1 MLSNNNLS
9 QEAST
14 LTKWLVSIPSVA
26 HAKGPALICQAI
38 HDGLVEFPYFK
49 KNKDK
54 LHLIEHQDSNKSSV
68 IALVK
73 AMEEVSQTIVLLCD
87 TDTASPYHYGMLKGY
102 STNCDELLTRLKE
115 LDELNDSKVKEGIA
129 NDDLLFGLGVL
140 QSKCATGSMLVALKE
155 LSDNYVRLNVNVLFI
170 CTSES
175 AIQHRGIKKC
185 IPFIQELIDRE
196 KLTLRLAINAK
207 PNFPLFRKDQD
218 LHIFT
223 GNYGKVEPSF
233 YIIGNSAASFKPYSG
248 FSASI
253 IASELIRELELN
265 AKLTQKLHNSP
276 LVPTFDSLRVK
287 EFGKEYSPDG
297 MQISFSM
304 PIVNLDLNDLLEILK
319 EAAAKAIE
327 NASDLVDQREAMYAH
342 INQEDFTPQVQD
354 AEVVSFSDLLER
366 ASHNFTGNLH
376 KALHGMVQKCRSEGL
391 SLHQASITIIERLN
405 ELAKLPRPSVVVYFT
420 DNFLPPQGLSASL
433 SQDRELF
440 MILDDLLSRFNKLSP
455 IAPTL
460 ATYYA
465 PTDAC
470 LLRPIGL
477 QKSLSTLRQECPVGV
492 EDIEGLN
499 VPTITLG
506 VKGDNLTLL
515 TEYVEKSMFEYLPS
529 LVVSIVDAI
538 GENPVGAFL
547 QAHQD
552 LQLQLEQLAEKA
564 ESISA
569 AVVNESREI
578 SEEQQGEG
586 FYSKLSQ
593 GKLEPESLEH
603 FLQQQQAANNGK
615 TAAKLSLKNVKP
627 AALQSPETF
636 AAEHN
641 KTTAP
646 DALVNTASVLHTKS
660 QAHTEEEV
668 SASIDE
674 QLAQQDLVK
683 NADKLQEQEN
693 QKVIESHIDRVL
705 DVAHHSQEV
714 EHTQDVD
721 NTQNDTD
728 ADNSDLLNAIAQSIN
743 DDAKLN
749 SEIATTEPSPILEP
763 SKVEIAGVIK
773 EEQSA
778 LGQIKSL
785 FKKDST
791 TPAPSPATATTNAE
805 TETDSN
811 SNSTLENTVQNLEST
826 TEQENETSVPEQDK
840 EQDSSTV
847 LTDTQDNAQQDQAL
861 ESDTKADTDS
871 DSSLEN
877 IAPNLE
883 STTEQ
888 EKETSVPEQ
897 DKEQDSSTV
906 LTDTQDN
913 AQQDQALESDTKAD
927 TETDSNSS
935 LENTAPNIE
944 STTEQENEAPVP
956 EQDKEQDSSTV
967 LTDTQDNAQQDQA
980 LEKSPET
987 DSTQVSE
994 KNLNADH
1001 DQDNVAKELDN
1012 IFAEKEPQETPAHS
1026 EDHLS
1031 DINGDINAK
1040 TSQSIDHIESHE
1052 GELNNSKVQYIE
1064 SFEPK
1069 IINAKKQ
1076 PSQDAHAL
1084 ELDKND
1090 TQSTSL
1096 PVSEPSKAAASS
1108 KDSTSTHE
1116 EGKSSPFAIVS
1127 SFFKSFKRN
1136 KGQEKSD
1143 HSAHTTTMK
1152 TPLGVEDEVDW
1163 LNTPELAQGKQDK
1176 SVSDQDKEL
1185 SIENIKS
1192 DITNTQDKDQLQL
1205 DLSEQDKNQEL
1216 NKDNADLKSTDK
1228 SPANYDQNIGVSSE
1242 QVADLLLTSIKNK
1255 LQTNSLA
1262 SLDDPKDYQQNDIP
1276 LNNNVY
1282 ATDIALGEV
1291 EITKDKLPLETKSS
1305 FNTVVSDSPETE
1317 RIAAE
1322 KAEQERLEAERIEAE
1337 RIAAEKAEQER
1348 LEAARLEDERI
1359 AAEKAEQ
1366 ERLEAERLEAERI
1379 AAEKAEQE
1387 RLEAERIEAER
1398 IAAEKAEQERLE
1410 AERIEA
1416 ERIAAEKAEQER
1428 LEAERIEAERI
1439 AAEKA
1444 EQERLEAERIAAEK
1458 AEQERLEAE
1467 RLEAERIAAEKA
1479 EQERLEAER
1488 IEAERIAAEKAEQER
1503 LEAERIEAERIAA
1516 EKAEQERLEA
1526 ERIAAEKAEQE
1537 RLEAEKAEQKL
1548 LEAERIAAEKKAKE
1562 ERLEAERIKAE
1573 RIAAEKAEQERLE
1586 TERLES
1592 ERIAA
1597 EKAEQE
1603 RLEAERIEA
1612 ERIAAEKAE
1621 QERLEAE
1628 RLESERIA
1636 AEKAEQERLE
1646 AERIEAERIA
1656 AEKAEQERLEAE
1668 RLESERIA
1676 AEKAEQERLEAERIA
1691 AEKKAKEERLE
1702 AEPKS
1707 TAKKSKQKNVSDS
1720 SKADNKANSKAAK
1733 NKDQSSGAESKK
1745 LSRLEELTIRL
1756 AAMRAGEDE
1765 ATLKDKLNKQQEQF
1779 EQEKSAKS
1787 SASVS
1792 LPSNMDLTK
1801 AIDSNVTMLS
1811 KKAFFISEDPHNT
1824 RNPDEVFAEAEA
1836 EAAAKRA
1843 EAQKRLKTLSEAL
1856 AKEKEQEQELAAQK
1870 QPAIEQQQEQLDKQL
1885 KDADTAN
1892 KVDSSAKDNKTEGQI
1907 NKPDLAALNKL
1918 IENAK
1923 AEAKLAQAETKADTG
1938 TGTAATAEVKVDAEV
1953 VAKTDTG
1960 TADTAVV
1967 KAETEVATDTAATT
1981 EVKIDAEVA
1990 AKDDIGTAATAQVN
2004 SDAEVAAQDNP
2015 EDEYPSVGISS
2026 ENANDVKSDVEA
2038 KAEAVI
2044 QAEVDASD
2052 ENIFAEPVLAPGL
2065 DEPEFEFN
2073 LATDEPLAPQINSYE
2088 NNLASSVLE
2097 VQAED
2102 VPSIKTKSDI
2112 DYDTVTEV
2120 EVTEVISPAP
2130 VKANINIQ
2138 EAKIVSH
2145 SNNDRSFEVEP
2156 LDEATVK
2163 EIASLRKVGTEEAI
2177 AELLYANEDFSEEAD
2192 LKASTNTLEARRAA
2206 LRRAMYGDDSS
2217 GKETKPKANTKRG
2230 SYVNLDDYK
2239 QPVYVPNQVNHSPED
2254 EANLTPTRVVGS
2266 ATTFPSEPPKEDS
2279 IKQNSYPHNKMEP
2292 VASSS
2297 AGVRILRTPNSD
2309 LRKALRDKRAAP
2321 TFSTAIVGKREPVET
2336 EAQEAP
2342 VHSIG
2347 IVGKLESHEKE
2358 QQEAPKFSTAIVGK
2372 LESHEKEQ
2380 PQAPTHSIGIV
2391 GKLESHEKEQQ
2402 EAPKFSTAIVGKL
2415 ESQEKEPEQAPE
2427 HSIGIVGK
2435 LESHEKE
2442 QQEAPKFST
2451 AIVGK
2456 LESQEKEPEQAP
2468 EHSIGIVGKLESHEK
2483 EQQEA
2488 PKFSTA
2494 IVGKLESQEKEPEQA
2509 PEHSIGIVGKL
2520 ESHEKEQQEAPKF
2533 STAIVGKLESHEKEP
2548 EQAPAHSIGIVG
2560 KLESHE
2566 KEQQEAPKFST
2577 AIVGK
2582 REPVDT
2588 EVKEAPKFSTAI
2600 EGSRKSSPQPE
2611 QHSETNS
2618 ENEEFDHNAPKTVV
2632 VRSKS

>member
-102 STNCDELLTRLKE
+102 STNCDELLSRLKE

-615 TAAKLSLKNVKP
+615 TDAKLSLKNVKP

-714 EHTQDVD
+714 EHTQDVG

-728 ADNSDLLNAIAQSIN
+728 ANNSDLLNAIAQSIN

-791 TPAPSPATATTNAE
+791 TTAPSQATATTNAE
-805 TETDSN
+805 TETDSD
-811 SNSTLENTVQNLEST
+811 SSLENTALNLESTTEQENEAPVPEQDKEHDSSTVLTDTQDNAQQSQALESDTKAETKTDSDSSLENTAQNLEST

-847 LTDTQDNAQQDQAL
+847 LTDTQDNAQQSQAL
-861 ESDTKADTDS
+861 ESDTKAQTETDS
-871 DSSLEN
+871 DSSF
-877 IAPNLE
+877 
-883 STTEQ
+883 
-888 EKETSVPEQ
+888 
-897 DKEQDSSTV
+897 
-906 LTDTQDN
+906 
-913 AQQDQALESDTKAD
+913 
-927 TETDSNSS
+927 
-935 LENTAPNIE
+935 ENTAPALE

-956 EQDKEQDSSTV
+956 EQDKEQDNSTV

-987 DSTQVSE
+987 DSTQISE
-994 KNLNADH
+994 NNLNADH
-1001 DQDNVAKELDN
+1001 AQDNVAKELDN
-1012 IFAEKEPQETPAHS
+1012 IFAEKAELEAPAHS

-1076 PSQDAHAL
+1076 PSQDAHEL

-1090 TQSTSL
+1090 KQSTSL

-1136 KGQEKSD
+1136 KAQEKSD
-1143 HSAHTTTMK
+1143 HSAHTTAMK

-1216 NKDNADLKSTDK
+1216 NKNIADLKSIDK
-1228 SPANYDQNIGVSSE
+1228 SPANDDQNIGVSSE

-1305 FNTVVSDSPETE
+1305 FNTVVSDSPE
-1317 RIAAE
+1317 
-1322 KAEQERLEAERIEAE
+1322 AE

-1348 LEAARLEDERI
+1348 LEAA
-1359 AAEKAEQ
+1359 
-1366 ERLEAERLEAERI
+1366 
-1379 AAEKAEQE
+1379 
-1387 RLEAERIEAER
+1387 RIEAER

-1410 AERIEA
+1410 AERI
-1416 ERIAAEKAEQER
+1416 
-1428 LEAERIEAERI
+1428 
-1439 AAEKA
+1439 
-1444 EQERLEAERIAAEK
+1444 EAERIAAEK

-1537 RLEAEKAEQKL
+1537 RLEAE
-1548 LEAERIAAEKKAKE
+1548 
-1562 ERLEAERIKAE
+1562 

-1586 TERLES
+1586 AERLEA

-1628 RLESERIA
+1628 RIAAEKAEQERLEAERLESERIA

-1646 AERIEAERIA
+1646 T
-1656 AEKAEQERLEAE
+1656 E

-1787 SASVS
+1787 NASVS

-1856 AKEKEQEQELAAQK
+1856 AKEKEQELAAQK

-1892 KVDSSAKDNKTEGQI
+1892 KVDSSAKDNKTDGQI

-1938 TGTAATAEVKVDAEV
+1938 TAATAEVKADTEVTAKVDTDTAAPADVKAETEVAAKVDTDTAATAEVK
-1953 VAKTDTG
+1953 
-1960 TADTAVV
+1960 
-1967 KAETEVATDTAATT
+1967 AETEVAAKVATDTAATT
-1981 EVKIDAEVA
+1981 EVKVDAEVA

-2004 SDAEVAAQDNP
+2004 ADAEVATEVAAKDSL
-2015 EDEYPSVGISS
+2015 EGEYPSVGISS

-2088 NNLASSVLE
+2088 NNLAPSVLE

-2217 GKETKPKANTKRG
+2217 GQETKPKANTKRG

-2239 QPVYVPNQVNHSPED
+2239 QPVYVPNQVNHSHED

-2456 LESQEKEPEQAP
+2456 LES
-2468 EHSIGIVGKLESHEK
+2468 
-2483 EQQEA
+2483 
-2488 PKFSTA
+2488 
-2494 IVGKLESQEKEPEQA
+2494 
-2509 PEHSIGIVGKL
+2509 
-2520 ESHEKEQQEAPKF
+2520 
-2533 STAIVGKLESHEKEP
+2533 HEKEP

-2618 ENEEFDHNAPKTVV
+2618 ENEEFDPNAPKTVV

>member
-54 LHLIEHQDSNKSSV
+54 LHLIEHQNSNKSSV

-102 STNCDELLTRLKE
+102 STNCDELLSRLKE

-297 MQISFSM
+297 MQICFSM

-603 FLQQQQAANNGK
+603 FLQQQQAINNGK
-615 TAAKLSLKNVKP
+615 TNAKLSLKNVKP

-683 NADKLQEQEN
+683 NADKLQEQDN

-743 DDAKLN
+743 DNAKLN

-778 LGQIKSL
+778 LGQIKNL

-791 TPAPSPATATTNAE
+791 TQAPSPATTTTNAE
-805 TETDSN
+805 TKTETKAETETNSDS
-811 SNSTLENTVQNLEST
+811 SIENTAPDLEST
-826 TEQENETSVPEQDK
+826 TEHENEAPVPKQDK
-840 EQDSSTV
+840 EQDRSTV

-861 ESDTKADTDS
+861 ESDTKAETDS
-871 DSSLEN
+871 NSSLKN
-877 IAPNLE
+877 TAPNLK

-888 EKETSVPEQ
+888 ENEATVPEQ
-897 DKEQDSSTV
+897 DKEQDR
-906 LTDTQDN
+906 
-913 AQQDQALESDTKAD
+913 
-927 TETDSNSS
+927 
-935 LENTAPNIE
+935 
-944 STTEQENEAPVP
+944 
-956 EQDKEQDSSTV
+956 STV

-980 LEKSPET
+980 LEKSHET
-987 DSTQVSE
+987 DSTKVSE
-994 KNLNADH
+994 NNLNADH
-1001 DQDNVAKELDN
+1001 AQDNVAKELDN
-1012 IFAEKEPQETPAHS
+1012 IFAEKEPQEAPAHS

-1052 GELNNSKVQYIE
+1052 GDLNNSKVQYIE

-1076 PSQDAHAL
+1076 PSQDAHEL
-1084 ELDKND
+1084 ELE
-1090 TQSTSL
+1090 QSTSL
-1096 PVSEPSKAAASS
+1096 PVSEPSKADSSS
-1108 KDSTSTHE
+1108 KNSASTHE

-1143 HSAHTTTMK
+1143 HSAHTAAMK
-1152 TPLGVEDEVDW
+1152 PPLGVEDEVDW

-1176 SVSDQDKEL
+1176 SVPEQDKEL

-1192 DITNTQDKDQLQL
+1192 DINNTQDKDQLQL
-1205 DLSEQDKNQEL
+1205 DLSEQDKNQDI
-1216 NKDNADLKSTDK
+1216 NKDNADLKSADK
-1228 SPANYDQNIGVSSE
+1228 SPASDDQNIGVSSE

-1305 FNTVVSDSPETE
+1305 FNTAVSDSLEAE
-1317 RIAAE
+1317 RIAAEKDEQERLEAERLEAERIAAEKAEQERLEAERLEAERIAAEKAEQERLEAERIEAE

-1348 LEAARLEDERI
+1348 LEAERLEAERIAAEKAEQERLEAERIEAERI

-1444 EQERLEAERIAAEK
+1444 EQERLEAERI
-1458 AEQERLEAE
+1458 
-1467 RLEAERIAAEKA
+1467 
-1479 EQERLEAER
+1479 
-1488 IEAERIAAEKAEQER
+1488 
-1503 LEAERIEAERIAA
+1503 
-1516 EKAEQERLEA
+1516 
-1526 ERIAAEKAEQE
+1526 
-1537 RLEAEKAEQKL
+1537 
-1548 LEAERIAAEKKAKE
+1548 
-1562 ERLEAERIKAE
+1562 
-1573 RIAAEKAEQERLE
+1573 
-1586 TERLES
+1586 
-1592 ERIAA
+1592 
-1597 EKAEQE
+1597 
-1603 RLEAERIEA
+1603 
-1612 ERIAAEKAE
+1612 
-1621 QERLEAE
+1621 
-1628 RLESERIA
+1628 
-1636 AEKAEQERLE
+1636 
-1646 AERIEAERIA
+1646 
-1656 AEKAEQERLEAE
+1656 
-1668 RLESERIA
+1668 
-1676 AEKAEQERLEAERIA
+1676 EAERIA

-1707 TAKKSKQKNVSDS
+1707 TAKKGKQKNASDKASDS

-1792 LPSNMDLTK
+1792 LPSNLDLTK

-1856 AKEKEQEQELAAQK
+1856 AKEKEQELAAQK
-1870 QPAIEQQQEQLDKQL
+1870 QPAIEQQQEQLDKQI

-1892 KVDSSAKDNKTEGQI
+1892 KVDSSAKDNKTESQI

-1923 AEAKLAQAETKADTG
+1923 AEAKLAQAETKVNTEVAAKVDTD
-1938 TGTAATAEVKVDAEV
+1938 TATTAEVKSDTEV
-1953 VAKTDTG
+1953 SDKVDTG
-1960 TADTAVV
+1960 TANTAEV
-1967 KAETEVATDTAATT
+1967 KADT
-1981 EVKIDAEVA
+1981 EVA
-1990 AKDDIGTAATAQVN
+1990 AKDDIGTAATAQFN
-2004 SDAEVAAQDNP
+2004 TDAEVATEVAAKDSHKG
-2015 EDEYPSVGISS
+2015 EYPSVGISS
-2026 ENANDVKSDVEA
+2026 ESADDVKADVEA
-2038 KAEAVI
+2038 KAEAII

-2065 DEPEFEFN
+2065 DEPEFELN

-2088 NNLASSVLE
+2088 NNFAPSVLE

-2102 VPSIKTKSDI
+2102 VPSIKTKSAI
-2112 DYDTVTEV
+2112 DYDTVTDV

-2145 SNNDRSFEVEP
+2145 GNNDRSFEVEP

-2192 LKASTNTLEARRAA
+2192 LKASENSSQNSLEARRAA

-2217 GKETKPKANTKRG
+2217 GQDTKPKANTQKG

-2239 QPVYVPNQVNHSPED
+2239 RPVYVPNQVNHSPED

-2266 ATTFPSEPPKEDS
+2266 ATTFPSEPPKADS

-2415 ESQEKEPEQAPE
+2415 ES
-2427 HSIGIVGK
+2427 
-2435 LESHEKE
+2435 
-2442 QQEAPKFST
+2442 
-2451 AIVGK
+2451 
-2456 LESQEKEPEQAP
+2456 
-2468 EHSIGIVGKLESHEK
+2468 
-2483 EQQEA
+2483 
-2488 PKFSTA
+2488 
-2494 IVGKLESQEKEPEQA
+2494 
-2509 PEHSIGIVGKL
+2509 
-2520 ESHEKEQQEAPKF
+2520 
-2533 STAIVGKLESHEKEP
+2533 HEKEP

-2582 REPVDT
+2582 REPADT

-2618 ENEEFDHNAPKTVV
+2618 ENEEFDPNAPKTVV

>member
-683 NADKLQEQEN
+683 NADKLQEQDN

-791 TPAPSPATATTNAE
+791 TPAPSQATATTNAE
-805 TETDSN
+805 TKAETETDSN
-811 SNSTLENTVQNLEST
+811 SSLENTAPNLEST

-861 ESDTKADTDS
+861 ESDTQAHTETDS

-877 IAPNLE
+877 TAPDLESTTEQENETSVPEQDSSTVLTDTQDNAQQSQALESDTKAETDSNSYLKNTALNLE

-888 EKETSVPEQ
+888 ENEASVPEQ

-913 AQQDQALESDTKAD
+913 AQQDQALESDTKAE
-927 TETDSNSS
+927 TETETEADSASS
-935 LENTAPNIE
+935 LENTAPNLE

-956 EQDKEQDSSTV
+956 EQDKEQDNSTV

-987 DSTQVSE
+987 DSIQVSE
-994 KNLNADH
+994 NNLNADH

-1012 IFAEKEPQETPAHS
+1012 IFAEHEQQEAPAHS

-1076 PSQDAHAL
+1076 PSQDAHEL

-1090 TQSTSL
+1090 KQSTSL

-1143 HSAHTTTMK
+1143 HSAHTTAMK

-1228 SPANYDQNIGVSSE
+1228 APTNDDQNIGVSSE

-1322 KAEQERLEAERIEAE
+1322 KAEQEH
-1337 RIAAEKAEQER
+1337 
-1348 LEAARLEDERI
+1348 
-1359 AAEKAEQ
+1359 
-1366 ERLEAERLEAERI
+1366 LEAERL
-1379 AAEKAEQE
+1379 
-1387 RLEAERIEAER
+1387 
-1398 IAAEKAEQERLE
+1398 
-1410 AERIEA
+1410 
-1416 ERIAAEKAEQER
+1416 
-1428 LEAERIEAERI
+1428 EAERI

-1503 LEAERIEAERIAA
+1503 LEAERIEAE
-1516 EKAEQERLEA
+1516 KAEQARLEAERIEA

-1537 RLEAEKAEQKL
+1537 RLEAERI
-1548 LEAERIAAEKKAKE
+1548 EAERIAAEKAEQERLEAEHIEAERIAAEKAEQERLEAERLEAERIASEKAE
-1562 ERLEAERIKAE
+1562 QERLEAERIKAERIAAEKAEQERLEAERLEAERIASEKAEQERLEAERIKAERIAAEKAEQERLEAERIEAERIAAEKAEQERLEAERLEAE

-1628 RLESERIA
+1628 H
-1636 AEKAEQERLE
+1636 
-1646 AERIEAERIA
+1646 
-1656 AEKAEQERLEAE
+1656 
-1668 RLESERIA
+1668 
-1676 AEKAEQERLEAERIA
+1676 IA
-1691 AEKKAKEERLE
+1691 AEKKAKEECLD

-1787 SASVS
+1787 NASVS

-1938 TGTAATAEVKVDAEV
+1938 TAAPSEVK
-1953 VAKTDTG
+1953 
-1960 TADTAVV
+1960 ADT
-1967 KAETEVATDTAATT
+1967 EVTAKVDTDTAAPAY
-1981 EVKIDAEVA
+1981 VKADSEVA

-2004 SDAEVAAQDNP
+2004 ADAEVAAKVATDTAATTEVKVDAEVAAKDNL
-2015 EDEYPSVGISS
+2015 EGEYPCVGISS

-2044 QAEVDASD
+2044 QAEVYASD

-2088 NNLASSVLE
+2088 NNLAPSVLE

-2217 GKETKPKANTKRG
+2217 GQETKPKANTKRG

-2239 QPVYVPNQVNHSPED
+2239 QPVYVPNQVNHSHED

-2442 QQEAPKFST
+2442 QK
-2451 AIVGK
+2451 
-2456 LESQEKEPEQAP
+2456 
-2468 EHSIGIVGKLESHEK
+2468 
-2483 EQQEA
+2483 EA

-2618 ENEEFDHNAPKTVV
+2618 ENEEFDPNAPKTVV

>member
-102 STNCDELLTRLKE
+102 STNCDELLSRLKE

-705 DVAHHSQEV
+705 DVAHHSKEV
-714 EHTQDVD
+714 EHTQDVG

-728 ADNSDLLNAIAQSIN
+728 ANNSDLLNAIAQSIN

-778 LGQIKSL
+778 LGQIKSI

-805 TETDSN
+805 TETETETETD
-811 SNSTLENTVQNLEST
+811 SNSTLENTAPNLEST
-826 TEQENETSVPEQDK
+826 TEQENEASVPEQDK

-861 ESDTKADTDS
+861 ESDTKAQTESETDS
-871 DSSLEN
+871 NSSLEN
-877 IAPNLE
+877 TATDLE

-888 EKETSVPEQ
+888 ENEAPVPEQ

-913 AQQDQALESDTKAD
+913 AQQDQALESYTKAE
-927 TETDSNSS
+927 TETDSDSS
-935 LENTAPNIE
+935 LENTAPALE
-944 STTEQENEAPVP
+944 STTEQENEASVP
-956 EQDKEQDSSTV
+956 EQDKEQDSSNTV
-967 LTDTQDNAQQDQA
+967 LTDPQDNAQQDQA

-1052 GELNNSKVQYIE
+1052 GDLNNSKVQYIE

-1076 PSQDAHAL
+1076 PSQDAHEL

-1090 TQSTSL
+1090 KQSTSL

-1143 HSAHTTTMK
+1143 HRAHTTAMK

-1185 SIENIKS
+1185 SIDNIKS

-1216 NKDNADLKSTDK
+1216 NKDIADLKSTDK
-1228 SPANYDQNIGVSSE
+1228 SPANDDQNIGVSSE

-1322 KAEQERLEAERIEAE
+1322 KAEQEHLEAERLEAERIAAKKAEQERLEAARLEAERIAAEKAEQERLEAERIEADRIAAEKAEQERLEAERIEAE

-1348 LEAARLEDERI
+1348 LEAERIEAERI

-1366 ERLEAERLEAERI
+1366 ERLEAERLEAERIAAEKAEQKRLEAERIEAERI

-1444 EQERLEAERIAAEK
+1444 EHERL
-1458 AEQERLEAE
+1458 
-1467 RLEAERIAAEKA
+1467 
-1479 EQERLEAER
+1479 
-1488 IEAERIAAEKAEQER
+1488 
-1503 LEAERIEAERIAA
+1503 
-1516 EKAEQERLEA
+1516 
-1526 ERIAAEKAEQE
+1526 
-1537 RLEAEKAEQKL
+1537 
-1548 LEAERIAAEKKAKE
+1548 
-1562 ERLEAERIKAE
+1562 
-1573 RIAAEKAEQERLE
+1573 
-1586 TERLES
+1586 
-1592 ERIAA
+1592 
-1597 EKAEQE
+1597 
-1603 RLEAERIEA
+1603 EA

-1646 AERIEAERIA
+1646 T
-1656 AEKAEQERLEAE
+1656 E

-1787 SASVS
+1787 NASVS

-1870 QPAIEQQQEQLDKQL
+1870 QPAIEQQQEQLDKQI

-1938 TGTAATAEVKVDAEV
+1938 TAAPSEVKADTEVTAKVDTDTAAPADVKAETEVAAKVDTDTAATAEVK
-1953 VAKTDTG
+1953 
-1960 TADTAVV
+1960 
-1967 KAETEVATDTAATT
+1967 AETEVAAKVATDTAATT
-1981 EVKIDAEVA
+1981 EVKVDAEVA

-2004 SDAEVAAQDNP
+2004 ADAEVATEVAAKDSL
-2015 EDEYPSVGISS
+2015 EGEYPSVGISS

-2088 NNLASSVLE
+2088 NNLAPSVLE

-2217 GKETKPKANTKRG
+2217 GQETKPKANTKRG

-2239 QPVYVPNQVNHSPED
+2239 QPVYVPNQVNHSHED

-2456 LESQEKEPEQAP
+2456 LES
-2468 EHSIGIVGKLESHEK
+2468 
-2483 EQQEA
+2483 
-2488 PKFSTA
+2488 
-2494 IVGKLESQEKEPEQA
+2494 
-2509 PEHSIGIVGKL
+2509 
-2520 ESHEKEQQEAPKF
+2520 
-2533 STAIVGKLESHEKEP
+2533 HEKEP

>member
-102 STNCDELLTRLKE
+102 STNCDELLSRLKE

-615 TAAKLSLKNVKP
+615 TDAKLSLKNVKP

-683 NADKLQEQEN
+683 NADKLQEQDN

-714 EHTQDVD
+714 EHAQDVD

-749 SEIATTEPSPILEP
+749 SEIATTDPSPILEP

-791 TPAPSPATATTNAE
+791 NPAPSPSPATATTNAE

-811 SNSTLENTVQNLEST
+811 STLENTAPNLEST
-826 TEQENETSVPEQDK
+826 TEQENEASVPEQDKEQDSSTTVLTDTQDNAQQSQALESDTKAQTETDSNSSLENTATDLESTTELENEASVPEQDK

-847 LTDTQDNAQQDQAL
+847 LTDTQDNAQQSQAL
-861 ESDTKADTDS
+861 ESDTKAQT
-871 DSSLEN
+871 
-877 IAPNLE
+877 E
-883 STTEQ
+883 S
-888 EKETSVPEQ
+888 
-897 DKEQDSSTV
+897 
-906 LTDTQDN
+906 
-913 AQQDQALESDTKAD
+913 
-927 TETDSNSS
+927 ETDSNSS
-935 LENTAPNIE
+935 FENTAPALE

-994 KNLNADH
+994 NNLNADH
-1001 DQDNVAKELDN
+1001 AQDNVAKELDN
-1012 IFAEKEPQETPAHS
+1012 IFAEKAELEAPAHS

-1076 PSQDAHAL
+1076 PSQDAHEL

-1090 TQSTSL
+1090 KQSTSL
-1096 PVSEPSKAAASS
+1096 PVSEPSKANSSS

-1116 EGKSSPFAIVS
+1116 EAKSSPFAIVS

-1136 KGQEKSD
+1136 KAQEKSD
-1143 HSAHTTTMK
+1143 HSAHTTAMK

-1216 NKDNADLKSTDK
+1216 NKDIADLKSTDK
-1228 SPANYDQNIGVSSE
+1228 SPANDDQNIGVSSE

-1305 FNTVVSDSPETE
+1305 FNTVVSDSPEAE

-1348 LEAARLEDERI
+1348 LEAERIEAERI

-1366 ERLEAERLEAERI
+1366 ERLEAERIEAERIAAEKAEQERLEAERLEAERIAAEKAEQERLEAERIAAEKAEQERLEAERIEAERIAAEKAEQERLEAERI

-1458 AEQERLEAE
+1458 AEQERLE
-1467 RLEAERIAAEKA
+1467 
-1479 EQERLEAER
+1479 
-1488 IEAERIAAEKAEQER
+1488 
-1503 LEAERIEAERIAA
+1503 
-1516 EKAEQERLEA
+1516 
-1526 ERIAAEKAEQE
+1526 
-1537 RLEAEKAEQKL
+1537 
-1548 LEAERIAAEKKAKE
+1548 
-1562 ERLEAERIKAE
+1562 
-1573 RIAAEKAEQERLE
+1573 
-1586 TERLES
+1586 T
-1592 ERIAA
+1592 
-1597 EKAEQE
+1597 
-1603 RLEAERIEA
+1603 
-1612 ERIAAEKAE
+1612 
-1621 QERLEAE
+1621 
-1628 RLESERIA
+1628 
-1636 AEKAEQERLE
+1636 
-1646 AERIEAERIA
+1646 
-1656 AEKAEQERLEAE
+1656 E

-1787 SASVS
+1787 NASVS

-1870 QPAIEQQQEQLDKQL
+1870 QPAIEQQQEQLDKQI

-1938 TGTAATAEVKVDAEV
+1938 TAAPSEVKADTEVTAKVDTDTAAP
-1953 VAKTDTG
+1953 
-1960 TADTAVV
+1960 ADV
-1967 KAETEVATDTAATT
+1967 KAETEVAAKVDTDTEAPAD
-1981 EVKIDAEVA
+1981 VKADTEVA

-2004 SDAEVAAQDNP
+2004 ADAEVATEVAAKDSL
-2015 EDEYPSVGISS
+2015 EGEYPSVGISS
-2026 ENANDVKSDVEA
+2026 ESADDVKADVEA

-2088 NNLASSVLE
+2088 NNLAPSVLE

-2192 LKASTNTLEARRAA
+2192 LKASTNNLEARRAA

-2442 QQEAPKFST
+2442 QK
-2451 AIVGK
+2451 
-2456 LESQEKEPEQAP
+2456 
-2468 EHSIGIVGKLESHEK
+2468 
-2483 EQQEA
+2483 EA

-2618 ENEEFDHNAPKTVV
+2618 ENEEFDPNAPKTVV

>member
-102 STNCDELLTRLKE
+102 STNCDELLSRLKE

-683 NADKLQEQEN
+683 NADKLQEQDN

-791 TPAPSPATATTNAE
+791 TPAPSQATATTNAE
-805 TETDSN
+805 TKAETETDSN
-811 SNSTLENTVQNLEST
+811 SSLENTAPNLEST
-826 TEQENETSVPEQDK
+826 TEQENEASVPEQVKEHDSSTVLTDTQDNAQQDQALESDTKAQTETDSNSSLENTATDLESTTEQENAALVPEQDK

-861 ESDTKADTDS
+861 ESDTKAQTETDS
-871 DSSLEN
+871 NSSLEN
-877 IAPNLE
+877 TATDLE

-888 EKETSVPEQ
+888 ENAALVPEQ
-897 DKEQDSSTV
+897 DKEQDSFTV

-913 AQQDQALESDTKAD
+913 AQQDQALESDTKAL

-935 LENTAPNIE
+935 LENTAPALE

-967 LTDTQDNAQQDQA
+967 LTDTQGNAQQDQA

-1012 IFAEKEPQETPAHS
+1012 IFAEKEPQEIPAHS

-1076 PSQDAHAL
+1076 PSQDAHEL

-1090 TQSTSL
+1090 KQSTSL

-1136 KGQEKSD
+1136 KAQEKSD
-1143 HSAHTTTMK
+1143 HRAHTTAMK

-1216 NKDNADLKSTDK
+1216 NKDIADLKSTDK
-1228 SPANYDQNIGVSSE
+1228 SPANDDQNIGVSSE

-1305 FNTVVSDSPETE
+1305 FNTVVSDSPE
-1317 RIAAE
+1317 
-1322 KAEQERLEAERIEAE
+1322 AE

-1348 LEAARLEDERI
+1348 LEA
-1359 AAEKAEQ
+1359 
-1366 ERLEAERLEAERI
+1366 
-1379 AAEKAEQE
+1379 
-1387 RLEAERIEAER
+1387 
-1398 IAAEKAEQERLE
+1398 
-1410 AERIEA
+1410 
-1416 ERIAAEKAEQER
+1416 
-1428 LEAERIEAERI
+1428 
-1439 AAEKA
+1439 
-1444 EQERLEAERIAAEK
+1444 ERLEAERIAAEK

-1537 RLEAEKAEQKL
+1537 RLEAE
-1548 LEAERIAAEKKAKE
+1548 RIE
-1562 ERLEAERIKAE
+1562 AE
-1573 RIAAEKAEQERLE
+1573 RIAAEKAEQERL
-1586 TERLES
+1586 
-1592 ERIAA
+1592 
-1597 EKAEQE
+1597 
-1603 RLEAERIEA
+1603 EA

-1646 AERIEAERIA
+1646 TERLEAERIAAEKAEQERLKAERIEAERIAAEKAEQERLEAERIEAERIAAEKAEQERLEAERIA

-1787 SASVS
+1787 NASVS

-1856 AKEKEQEQELAAQK
+1856 AKEKEQELAAQK
-1870 QPAIEQQQEQLDKQL
+1870 QPAIEQQQEQLDKQI

-1892 KVDSSAKDNKTEGQI
+1892 KVDSSANDNKTEGQI

-1938 TGTAATAEVKVDAEV
+1938 TAAPSEVKADTEVTAKVDTDTAATADVKAETEVAAKVDTDTAATAEVKADTEVTAKVD
-1953 VAKTDTG
+1953 TDTD
-1960 TADTAVV
+1960 APAQV
-1967 KAETEVATDTAATT
+1967 KV
-1981 EVKIDAEVA
+1981 DAEVA
-1990 AKDDIGTAATAQVN
+1990 AKDYIGTAATAQVN
-2004 SDAEVAAQDNP
+2004 ADAEVATEVAAKDSL
-2015 EDEYPSVGISS
+2015 EGEYPCVGISS

-2044 QAEVDASD
+2044 QAEVYASD

-2088 NNLASSVLE
+2088 NNLAPSVLE

-2145 SNNDRSFEVEP
+2145 SNHDRSFEVEP

-2177 AELLYANEDFSEEAD
+2177 EELLYANEDFSEEAD

-2217 GKETKPKANTKRG
+2217 GQETKPKANTKRG

-2494 IVGKLESQEKEPEQA
+2494 IVGKLES
-2509 PEHSIGIVGKL
+2509 
-2520 ESHEKEQQEAPKF
+2520 
-2533 STAIVGKLESHEKEP
+2533 HEKEP

-2600 EGSRKSSPQPE
+2600 EGSRTNSPQPE
-2611 QHSETNS
+2611 QHSETNI

>member
-102 STNCDELLTRLKE
+102 STNCDELLSRLKE

-615 TAAKLSLKNVKP
+615 TDAKLSLKNVKP

-714 EHTQDVD
+714 EHTQDVG

-811 SNSTLENTVQNLEST
+811 STLENTAPNLEST
-826 TEQENETSVPEQDK
+826 TEQENEASVPEQDK
-840 EQDSSTV
+840 EQDSSNV

-861 ESDTKADTDS
+861 ESDTKAQTETDS

-877 IAPNLE
+877 
-883 STTEQ
+883 
-888 EKETSVPEQ
+888 
-897 DKEQDSSTV
+897 
-906 LTDTQDN
+906 
-913 AQQDQALESDTKAD
+913 
-927 TETDSNSS
+927 
-935 LENTAPNIE
+935 TAPALE
-944 STTEQENEAPVP
+944 STTEQENEAAVP

-1052 GELNNSKVQYIE
+1052 GDLNNSKVQYIE

-1076 PSQDAHAL
+1076 PSQDAHEL

-1090 TQSTSL
+1090 KQSTSL

-1143 HSAHTTTMK
+1143 HSAHTTAMK

-1216 NKDNADLKSTDK
+1216 NKNIADLNSIDK
-1228 SPANYDQNIGVSSE
+1228 SPANDVQNIGVSSE

-1305 FNTVVSDSPETE
+1305 FNTVVSDSPEAERIAAEKAEQERLEAARIEAE

-1348 LEAARLEDERI
+1348 LEAERLEAERIAAEKAEQERLEAERIEAERI

-1410 AERIEA
+1410 AERI
-1416 ERIAAEKAEQER
+1416 AAEKAEQER
-1428 LEAERIEAERI
+1428 LET
-1439 AAEKA
+1439 
-1444 EQERLEAERIAAEK
+1444 
-1458 AEQERLEAE
+1458 E

-1537 RLEAEKAEQKL
+1537 RLE
-1548 LEAERIAAEKKAKE
+1548 
-1562 ERLEAERIKAE
+1562 
-1573 RIAAEKAEQERLE
+1573 
-1586 TERLES
+1586 TERL
-1592 ERIAA
+1592 
-1597 EKAEQE
+1597 
-1603 RLEAERIEA
+1603 
-1612 ERIAAEKAE
+1612 
-1621 QERLEAE
+1621 
-1628 RLESERIA
+1628 
-1636 AEKAEQERLE
+1636 
-1646 AERIEAERIA
+1646 EAERIA

-1691 AEKKAKEERLE
+1691 AENKAKEERLE

-1787 SASVS
+1787 NASVS

-1856 AKEKEQEQELAAQK
+1856 AKEKEQELAAQK

-1923 AEAKLAQAETKADTG
+1923 AEAKLAQAETKADTD
-1938 TGTAATAEVKVDAEV
+1938 TAAPSEVKADTEVTAKVD
-1953 VAKTDTG
+1953 TDT
-1960 TADTAVV
+1960 AAPAYV
-1967 KAETEVATDTAATT
+1967 KAETEVAAKVDTDTAATAQVKVDTGTATTADVKAETEVAAKVAKDTAATT
-1981 EVKIDAEVA
+1981 EVKVDAEVA

-2004 SDAEVAAQDNP
+2004 ADAEVATEVAAKDSL
-2015 EDEYPSVGISS
+2015 EGEYPSVGISS
-2026 ENANDVKSDVEA
+2026 ENADDVKADVES

-2044 QAEVDASD
+2044 QAEVYASD

-2088 NNLASSVLE
+2088 NNLAPSVLE

-2138 EAKIVSH
+2138 EAKIVYH

-2442 QQEAPKFST
+2442 K
-2451 AIVGK
+2451 K
-2456 LESQEKEPEQAP
+2456 
-2468 EHSIGIVGKLESHEK
+2468 
-2483 EQQEA
+2483 EA

-2588 EVKEAPKFSTAI
+2588 EVKEAPKLSTAI
-2600 EGSRKSSPQPE
+2600 EGSRKSSPHPE

-2618 ENEEFDHNAPKTVV
+2618 ENEEFDPNAPKTVV

>member
-102 STNCDELLTRLKE
+102 STNCDELLSRLKE

-683 NADKLQEQEN
+683 NADKLQEQDN

-791 TPAPSPATATTNAE
+791 TPAPSPATTTTNAE

-811 SNSTLENTVQNLEST
+811 STLENTAPNLEST
-826 TEQENETSVPEQDK
+826 TEQENEAPVPEQDK

-847 LTDTQDNAQQDQAL
+847 LTDTQDNAQQSQAL
-861 ESDTKADTDS
+861 ESDTKAQNETDS

-877 IAPNLE
+877 TAPNLE

-888 EKETSVPEQ
+888 ENEAPVPEQ

-913 AQQDQALESDTKAD
+913 AQQSQALESDTKAE

-935 LENTAPNIE
+935 FENTAPALEN
-944 STTEQENEAPVP
+944 TTEQENEAPVP

-980 LEKSPET
+980 LESDTKAETETDSNSSFENTAPNLENTTEQENEAPVPEQDKEQDSSTVLTDTQDNAQQDQTLESDTKAQTETDSNSSFENTAPALESTTEQENEAPVPEQDKEQDSSTVLTDTQDNAQQSQALEKSPET

-994 KNLNADH
+994 NNLNADH

-1012 IFAEKEPQETPAHS
+1012 IFAEKEPQEIPAHS

-1076 PSQDAHAL
+1076 PSQDAHEL

-1090 TQSTSL
+1090 KQSTSL

-1143 HSAHTTTMK
+1143 HSAHTTAMK

-1216 NKDNADLKSTDK
+1216 NKDIADLKSTDK
-1228 SPANYDQNIGVSSE
+1228 SPANDDQNIGVSSE

-1305 FNTVVSDSPETE
+1305 FNTVVSDSPEAE

-1322 KAEQERLEAERIEAE
+1322 KAEQERLEAER
-1337 RIAAEKAEQER
+1337 
-1348 LEAARLEDERI
+1348 LETERI

-1379 AAEKAEQE
+1379 AAEKAEQERLEAERLEAERIAAEKAEQERLEAERIEAERIATEKAEQE

-1428 LEAERIEAERI
+1428 LEAER
-1439 AAEKA
+1439 
-1444 EQERLEAERIAAEK
+1444 
-1458 AEQERLEAE
+1458 
-1467 RLEAERIAAEKA
+1467 LEAERIAAEKA

-1488 IEAERIAAEKAEQER
+1488 IEAERIAT
-1503 LEAERIEAERIAA
+1503 

-1526 ERIAAEKAEQE
+1526 ERIATEKAEQE
-1537 RLEAEKAEQKL
+1537 RLEA
-1548 LEAERIAAEKKAKE
+1548 
-1562 ERLEAERIKAE
+1562 
-1573 RIAAEKAEQERLE
+1573 
-1586 TERLES
+1586 
-1592 ERIAA
+1592 
-1597 EKAEQE
+1597 
-1603 RLEAERIEA
+1603 
-1612 ERIAAEKAE
+1612 
-1621 QERLEAE
+1621 
-1628 RLESERIA
+1628 
-1636 AEKAEQERLE
+1636 
-1646 AERIEAERIA
+1646 
-1656 AEKAEQERLEAE
+1656 
-1668 RLESERIA
+1668 ERIA

-1787 SASVS
+1787 NASVS

-1856 AKEKEQEQELAAQK
+1856 AKEKEQELAAQK
-1870 QPAIEQQQEQLDKQL
+1870 QPAIEQQQEQLDKQI

-1938 TGTAATAEVKVDAEV
+1938 TAAPSEVKADTEVTAKVDTDTAATAQVKVD
-1953 VAKTDTG
+1953 TDTAA
-1960 TADTAVV
+1960 TEEV
-1967 KAETEVATDTAATT
+1967 KAETEVAAKVAKDTAATT
-1981 EVKIDAEVA
+1981 EVKVDAEVA

-2004 SDAEVAAQDNP
+2004 ADAEVATEVAAKDSL
-2015 EDEYPSVGISS
+2015 EGEYPCVGISS

-2088 NNLASSVLE
+2088 NNLAPSVLE

-2192 LKASTNTLEARRAA
+2192 LKASTNTLESRRAA

-2494 IVGKLESQEKEPEQA
+2494 IVGKLES
-2509 PEHSIGIVGKL
+2509 
-2520 ESHEKEQQEAPKF
+2520 
-2533 STAIVGKLESHEKEP
+2533 HEKEP

-2600 EGSRKSSPQPE
+2600 ESSRKSSPQPE

-2618 ENEEFDHNAPKTVV
+2618 ENEEFDPTAPKTVV

>member
-102 STNCDELLTRLKE
+102 STNCDELLSRLKE

-705 DVAHHSQEV
+705 DVAHHSKEV
-714 EHTQDVD
+714 EHTQDVG

-728 ADNSDLLNAIAQSIN
+728 ANNSDLLNAIAQSIN

-778 LGQIKSL
+778 LGQIKSI

-805 TETDSN
+805 TETETETETD
-811 SNSTLENTVQNLEST
+811 SNSTLENTAPNLEST
-826 TEQENETSVPEQDK
+826 TEQENEASVPEQDK
-840 EQDSSTV
+840 EQDSSNTV
-847 LTDTQDNAQQDQAL
+847 LTD
-861 ESDTKADTDS
+861 
-871 DSSLEN
+871 
-877 IAPNLE
+877 P
-883 STTEQ
+883 
-888 EKETSVPEQ
+888 
-897 DKEQDSSTV
+897 
-906 LTDTQDN
+906 
-913 AQQDQALESDTKAD
+913 
-927 TETDSNSS
+927 
-935 LENTAPNIE
+935 
-944 STTEQENEAPVP
+944 
-956 EQDKEQDSSTV
+956 
-967 LTDTQDNAQQDQA
+967 QDNAQQDQA

-1052 GELNNSKVQYIE
+1052 GDLNNSKVQYIE

-1076 PSQDAHAL
+1076 PSQDAHEL

-1090 TQSTSL
+1090 KQSTSL

-1143 HSAHTTTMK
+1143 HRAHTTAMK

-1185 SIENIKS
+1185 SIDNIKS

-1216 NKDNADLKSTDK
+1216 NKDIADLKSTDK
-1228 SPANYDQNIGVSSE
+1228 SPANDDQNIGVSSE

-1322 KAEQERLEAERIEAE
+1322 KAEQEHLEAERLEAERIAAKKAEQERLEAARLEAERIAAEKAEQERLEAERIEADRIAAEKAEQERLEAERIEAERIVAEKAEQERLEAERIEAE

-1348 LEAARLEDERI
+1348 LEAERIEAERI

-1366 ERLEAERLEAERI
+1366 ERLEAERLEAERIAAEKAEQKRLEAERIEAERI

-1444 EQERLEAERIAAEK
+1444 EHERL
-1458 AEQERLEAE
+1458 
-1467 RLEAERIAAEKA
+1467 
-1479 EQERLEAER
+1479 
-1488 IEAERIAAEKAEQER
+1488 
-1503 LEAERIEAERIAA
+1503 
-1516 EKAEQERLEA
+1516 
-1526 ERIAAEKAEQE
+1526 
-1537 RLEAEKAEQKL
+1537 
-1548 LEAERIAAEKKAKE
+1548 
-1562 ERLEAERIKAE
+1562 
-1573 RIAAEKAEQERLE
+1573 
-1586 TERLES
+1586 
-1592 ERIAA
+1592 
-1597 EKAEQE
+1597 
-1603 RLEAERIEA
+1603 
-1612 ERIAAEKAE
+1612 
-1621 QERLEAE
+1621 
-1628 RLESERIA
+1628 
-1636 AEKAEQERLE
+1636 
-1646 AERIEAERIA
+1646 EAERIA

-1787 SASVS
+1787 NASVS

-1870 QPAIEQQQEQLDKQL
+1870 QPAIEQQQEQLDKQI

-1938 TGTAATAEVKVDAEV
+1938 TAAPSEVKADTEVTAKVDTDTAAPADVKAETEVAAKVDTDTAATAEVK
-1953 VAKTDTG
+1953 
-1960 TADTAVV
+1960 
-1967 KAETEVATDTAATT
+1967 AETEVAAKVATDTAATT
-1981 EVKIDAEVA
+1981 EVKVDAEVA

-2004 SDAEVAAQDNP
+2004 ADAEVATEVAAKDSL
-2015 EDEYPSVGISS
+2015 EGEYPSVGISS

-2088 NNLASSVLE
+2088 NNLAPSVLE

-2217 GKETKPKANTKRG
+2217 GQETKPKANTKRG

-2239 QPVYVPNQVNHSPED
+2239 QPVYVPNQVNHSHED

-2456 LESQEKEPEQAP
+2456 LES
-2468 EHSIGIVGKLESHEK
+2468 
-2483 EQQEA
+2483 
-2488 PKFSTA
+2488 
-2494 IVGKLESQEKEPEQA
+2494 
-2509 PEHSIGIVGKL
+2509 
-2520 ESHEKEQQEAPKF
+2520 
-2533 STAIVGKLESHEKEP
+2533 HEKEP

>member
-603 FLQQQQAANNGK
+603 FLQQQQAINNGK
-615 TAAKLSLKNVKP
+615 TDAKLSLKNVKP

-683 NADKLQEQEN
+683 NADKLQEQDN

-705 DVAHHSQEV
+705 DVVHHSQEV
-714 EHTQDVD
+714 EHAQDVD

-791 TPAPSPATATTNAE
+791 TPTPSPATATTKAE
-805 TETDSN
+805 
-811 SNSTLENTVQNLEST
+811 
-826 TEQENETSVPEQDK
+826 
-840 EQDSSTV
+840 
-847 LTDTQDNAQQDQAL
+847 
-861 ESDTKADTDS
+861 
-871 DSSLEN
+871 
-877 IAPNLE
+877 
-883 STTEQ
+883 
-888 EKETSVPEQ
+888 
-897 DKEQDSSTV
+897 
-906 LTDTQDN
+906 
-913 AQQDQALESDTKAD
+913 

-935 LENTAPNIE
+935 LENTAPNLE
-944 STTEQENEAPVP
+944 STTEQENEALVP

-994 KNLNADH
+994 NNLNADH
-1001 DQDNVAKELDN
+1001 AQDNVAKELDN
-1012 IFAEKEPQETPAHS
+1012 IFAEKEPQEAPAHS

-1031 DINGDINAK
+1031 DINGNINAK
-1040 TSQSIDHIESHE
+1040 TSQSINHIESHE

-1076 PSQDAHAL
+1076 STQDAHEL

-1090 TQSTSL
+1090 KQSTSL

-1136 KGQEKSD
+1136 KAQEKSD
-1143 HSAHTTTMK
+1143 HSSHTTAMK

-1216 NKDNADLKSTDK
+1216 NKDNAALKSTDK
-1228 SPANYDQNIGVSSE
+1228 APANDDQNIGVSSE

-1305 FNTVVSDSPETE
+1305 FNTVVSDSLEDE

-1337 RIAAEKAEQER
+1337 RIAAEQ
-1348 LEAARLEDERI
+1348 
-1359 AAEKAEQ
+1359 
-1366 ERLEAERLEAERI
+1366 
-1379 AAEKAEQE
+1379 AEQE
-1387 RLEAERIEAER
+1387 RLEAERI
-1398 IAAEKAEQERLE
+1398 
-1410 AERIEA
+1410 
-1416 ERIAAEKAEQER
+1416 
-1428 LEAERIEAERI
+1428 
-1439 AAEKA
+1439 
-1444 EQERLEAERIAAEK
+1444 EAERIAAEK

-1537 RLEAEKAEQKL
+1537 RLEAERI
-1548 LEAERIAAEKKAKE
+1548 EA
-1562 ERLEAERIKAE
+1562 
-1573 RIAAEKAEQERLE
+1573 
-1586 TERLES
+1586 

-1628 RLESERIA
+1628 R
-1636 AEKAEQERLE
+1636 
-1646 AERIEAERIA
+1646 IEAERIA

-1668 RLESERIA
+1668 RIA
-1676 AEKAEQERLEAERIA
+1676 DEKAEQERLEAERIA
-1691 AEKKAKEERLE
+1691 AEKKA
-1702 AEPKS
+1702 EPKN

-1779 EQEKSAKS
+1779 EQEKSTKS

-1792 LPSNMDLTK
+1792 LPSNLDLTK

-1856 AKEKEQEQELAAQK
+1856 AKEKEQELAAQK
-1870 QPAIEQQQEQLDKQL
+1870 QPAIEQQQEQLDKQI

-1907 NKPDLAALNKL
+1907 NKPDLDALNKL

-1923 AEAKLAQAETKADTG
+1923 AEAKLAQAEVKADAEVAAKVDTD
-1938 TGTAATAEVKVDAEV
+1938 TAATADVKGETEVSDKV
-1953 VAKTDTG
+1953 DTG
-1960 TADTAVV
+1960 TADTAEV
-1967 KAETEVATDTAATT
+1967 KA
-1981 EVKIDAEVA
+1981 DAEVA
-1990 AKDDIGTAATAQVN
+1990 AKVDTNAAAIAEVKA
-2004 SDAEVAAQDNP
+2004 DAEVAAKADT
-2015 EDEYPSVGISS
+2015 EVAAKDSHEGEYPSVGISS
-2026 ENANDVKSDVEA
+2026 ENADDVKTDVEA
-2038 KAEAVI
+2038 KDEAVI

-2052 ENIFAEPVLAPGL
+2052 ENIFADPVLAPEL
-2065 DEPEFEFN
+2065 DEPEFELN

-2088 NNLASSVLE
+2088 NNLAPSVLE

-2102 VPSIKTKSDI
+2102 VPSIKTKSAI
-2112 DYDTVTEV
+2112 DYDTVTDV

-2145 SNNDRSFEVEP
+2145 SNNDRSFDVEP
-2156 LDEATVK
+2156 LDEATVQ

-2192 LKASTNTLEARRAA
+2192 LKASANSSQNSLEARRAA

-2217 GKETKPKANTKRG
+2217 GQETKPKANTKRG

-2266 ATTFPSEPPKEDS
+2266 ATTFPSEPPKADS

-2372 LESHEKEQ
+2372 LESHEKEP
-2380 PQAPTHSIGIV
+2380 PQAPT
-2391 GKLESHEKEQQ
+2391 
-2402 EAPKFSTAIVGKL
+2402 
-2415 ESQEKEPEQAPE
+2415 
-2427 HSIGIVGK
+2427 
-2435 LESHEKE
+2435 
-2442 QQEAPKFST
+2442 
-2451 AIVGK
+2451 
-2456 LESQEKEPEQAP
+2456 
-2468 EHSIGIVGKLESHEK
+2468 
-2483 EQQEA
+2483 
-2488 PKFSTA
+2488 
-2494 IVGKLESQEKEPEQA
+2494 
-2509 PEHSIGIVGKL
+2509 
-2520 ESHEKEQQEAPKF
+2520 
-2533 STAIVGKLESHEKEP
+2533 
-2548 EQAPAHSIGIVG
+2548 HSIGIVG

-2588 EVKEAPKFSTAI
+2588 EVKEAPNFSTAI

-2618 ENEEFDHNAPKTVV
+2618 ENEEFDPNAPKTVV

>member
-54 LHLIEHQDSNKSSV
+54 LHLIEHQNSNKSSV

-102 STNCDELLTRLKE
+102 STNCDELLSRLKE

-297 MQISFSM
+297 MQICFSM

-603 FLQQQQAANNGK
+603 FLQQQQAINNGK
-615 TAAKLSLKNVKP
+615 TNAKLSLKNVKP

-683 NADKLQEQEN
+683 NADKLQEQDN

-743 DDAKLN
+743 DNAKLN

-778 LGQIKSL
+778 LGQIKNL

-791 TPAPSPATATTNAE
+791 TQAPSPATTTTNAE
-805 TETDSN
+805 TKTETKAETETNSDS
-811 SNSTLENTVQNLEST
+811 SIENTAPDLEST
-826 TEQENETSVPEQDK
+826 TEHENEAPVPKQDK
-840 EQDSSTV
+840 EQDRSTV

-861 ESDTKADTDS
+861 ESDTKAETDS
-871 DSSLEN
+871 NSSLKN
-877 IAPNLE
+877 TAPNLK

-888 EKETSVPEQ
+888 ENEATVPEQ
-897 DKEQDSSTV
+897 DKEQDR
-906 LTDTQDN
+906 
-913 AQQDQALESDTKAD
+913 
-927 TETDSNSS
+927 
-935 LENTAPNIE
+935 
-944 STTEQENEAPVP
+944 
-956 EQDKEQDSSTV
+956 STV

-980 LEKSPET
+980 LEKSHET
-987 DSTQVSE
+987 DSTKVSE
-994 KNLNADH
+994 NNLNADH
-1001 DQDNVAKELDN
+1001 AQDNVAKELDN
-1012 IFAEKEPQETPAHS
+1012 IFAEKEPQEAPAHS

-1052 GELNNSKVQYIE
+1052 GDLNNSKVQYIE

-1076 PSQDAHAL
+1076 PSQDAHEL
-1084 ELDKND
+1084 ELE
-1090 TQSTSL
+1090 QSTSL
-1096 PVSEPSKAAASS
+1096 PVSEPSKADSSS
-1108 KDSTSTHE
+1108 KNSASTHE

-1143 HSAHTTTMK
+1143 HSAHTAAMK
-1152 TPLGVEDEVDW
+1152 PPLGVEDEVDW

-1176 SVSDQDKEL
+1176 SVPEQDKEL

-1192 DITNTQDKDQLQL
+1192 DINNTQDKDQLQL
-1205 DLSEQDKNQEL
+1205 DLSEQDKNQDI
-1216 NKDNADLKSTDK
+1216 NKDNADLKSADK
-1228 SPANYDQNIGVSSE
+1228 SPASDDQNIGVSSE

-1305 FNTVVSDSPETE
+1305 FNTAVSDSLEAERIAAEKDEQERLEAERLEAERIAAEKAEQERLEAERLEAERIAAEKAEQERLEAERIEAEKAEQERLEAERIEAERIAAEKAEQERLEAERLEAE

-1348 LEAARLEDERI
+1348 LEAERLEAERI

-1444 EQERLEAERIAAEK
+1444 EQERLEAERI
-1458 AEQERLEAE
+1458 
-1467 RLEAERIAAEKA
+1467 EAERIAAEKA

-1526 ERIAAEKAEQE
+1526 ERI
-1537 RLEAEKAEQKL
+1537 EA
-1548 LEAERIAAEKKAKE
+1548 
-1562 ERLEAERIKAE
+1562 
-1573 RIAAEKAEQERLE
+1573 
-1586 TERLES
+1586 

-1612 ERIAAEKAE
+1612 ERIAAEK
-1621 QERLEAE
+1621 
-1628 RLESERIA
+1628 
-1636 AEKAEQERLE
+1636 
-1646 AERIEAERIA
+1646 
-1656 AEKAEQERLEAE
+1656 
-1668 RLESERIA
+1668 
-1676 AEKAEQERLEAERIA
+1676 
-1691 AEKKAKEERLE
+1691 KAKEERLE

-1707 TAKKSKQKNVSDS
+1707 TAKKGKQKNASDKASDS

-1792 LPSNMDLTK
+1792 LPSNLDLTK

-1856 AKEKEQEQELAAQK
+1856 AKEKEQELAAQK
-1870 QPAIEQQQEQLDKQL
+1870 QPAIEQQQEQLDKQI

-1892 KVDSSAKDNKTEGQI
+1892 KVDSSAKDNKTESQI

-1923 AEAKLAQAETKADTG
+1923 AEAKLAQAETKVNTEVAAKVDTD
-1938 TGTAATAEVKVDAEV
+1938 TATTAEVKSDTEV
-1953 VAKTDTG
+1953 SDKVDTG
-1960 TADTAVV
+1960 TANTAEV
-1967 KAETEVATDTAATT
+1967 KADT
-1981 EVKIDAEVA
+1981 EVA
-1990 AKDDIGTAATAQVN
+1990 AKDDIGTAATAQFN
-2004 SDAEVAAQDNP
+2004 TDAEVATEVAAKDSHKG
-2015 EDEYPSVGISS
+2015 EYPSVGISS
-2026 ENANDVKSDVEA
+2026 ESADDVKADVEA
-2038 KAEAVI
+2038 KAEAII

-2065 DEPEFEFN
+2065 DEPEFELN

-2088 NNLASSVLE
+2088 NNFAPSVLE

-2102 VPSIKTKSDI
+2102 VPSIKTKSAI
-2112 DYDTVTEV
+2112 DYDTVTDV

-2145 SNNDRSFEVEP
+2145 GNNDRSFEVEP

-2192 LKASTNTLEARRAA
+2192 LKASENSSQNSLEARRAA

-2217 GKETKPKANTKRG
+2217 GQDTKPKANTQKG

-2239 QPVYVPNQVNHSPED
+2239 RPVYVPNQVNHSPED

-2266 ATTFPSEPPKEDS
+2266 ATTFPSEPPKADS

-2415 ESQEKEPEQAPE
+2415 ES
-2427 HSIGIVGK
+2427 H
-2435 LESHEKE
+2435 
-2442 QQEAPKFST
+2442 
-2451 AIVGK
+2451 
-2456 LESQEKEPEQAP
+2456 
-2468 EHSIGIVGKLESHEK
+2468 
-2483 EQQEA
+2483 
-2488 PKFSTA
+2488 
-2494 IVGKLESQEKEPEQA
+2494 EKEPEQA

-2582 REPVDT
+2582 REPADT

-2618 ENEEFDHNAPKTVV
+2618 ENEEFDPNAPKTVV

>member
-102 STNCDELLTRLKE
+102 STNCDELLSRLKE

-615 TAAKLSLKNVKP
+615 TDAKLSLKNVKP

-714 EHTQDVD
+714 EHAQDVD
-721 NTQNDTD
+721 NTQHDTD

-805 TETDSN
+805 SKAETETDSN
-811 SNSTLENTVQNLEST
+811 SSLENTAPNLEST
-826 TEQENETSVPEQDK
+826 TEQENEAPVPEQDK
-840 EQDSSTV
+840 EQDNSTV

-888 EKETSVPEQ
+888 ENAALVPEQ
-897 DKEQDSSTV
+897 DKEQDNSTV

-913 AQQDQALESDTKAD
+913 AQQDQALESDTKAQ
-927 TETDSNSS
+927 TETDSDSS
-935 LENTAPNIE
+935 LENTAPDLE
-944 STTEQENEAPVP
+944 STTEQENETSVP

-967 LTDTQDNAQQDQA
+967 LTAPQDNAQQDQA

-1001 DQDNVAKELDN
+1001 AQDNVAKELDN
-1012 IFAEKEPQETPAHS
+1012 IFAEQEPQEIPAHS

-1076 PSQDAHAL
+1076 PSQDAHEL

-1090 TQSTSL
+1090 KQSTSL

-1108 KDSTSTHE
+1108 KDSTSTNE

-1143 HSAHTTTMK
+1143 HSAHTTAMK

-1163 LNTPELAQGKQDK
+1163 LNTPELAQSKQDK

-1205 DLSEQDKNQEL
+1205 DLSEHDKNQEL
-1216 NKDNADLKSTDK
+1216 NKDIADLKSTDK
-1228 SPANYDQNIGVSSE
+1228 APANDDQNIGVSSE

-1305 FNTVVSDSPETE
+1305 FNTVVSDSPE
-1317 RIAAE
+1317 
-1322 KAEQERLEAERIEAE
+1322 AE

-1348 LEAARLEDERI
+1348 LEAARIEAERI

-1387 RLEAERIEAER
+1387 HLEAERLEAERI
-1398 IAAEKAEQERLE
+1398 AAKKAEQERLE
-1410 AERIEA
+1410 AA
-1416 ERIAAEKAEQER
+1416 
-1428 LEAERIEAERI
+1428 
-1439 AAEKA
+1439 
-1444 EQERLEAERIAAEK
+1444 RLEAERIAAEK

-1503 LEAERIEAERIAA
+1503 LEAERIAA

-1526 ERIAAEKAEQE
+1526 ER
-1537 RLEAEKAEQKL
+1537 LES
-1548 LEAERIAAEKKAKE
+1548 
-1562 ERLEAERIKAE
+1562 E

-1586 TERLES
+1586 TERLEA

-1628 RLESERIA
+1628 RIAAEKAEQERLEAERIEAERIA

-1646 AERIEAERIA
+1646 AERIAAEKAEQERLEAERIA

-1787 SASVS
+1787 NASVS

-1870 QPAIEQQQEQLDKQL
+1870 QPAIEQQQEQLDKQI

-1938 TGTAATAEVKVDAEV
+1938 TAAPSEVKADTEVTAKVDTDTAAPADVKAETEVAAKVDTDTAATAEVK
-1953 VAKTDTG
+1953 
-1960 TADTAVV
+1960 
-1967 KAETEVATDTAATT
+1967 AETEVAAKVATDTAATT
-1981 EVKIDAEVA
+1981 EVKVDAEVA

-2004 SDAEVAAQDNP
+2004 ADAEVATEVAAKDSL
-2015 EDEYPSVGISS
+2015 EGEYPSVGISS

-2088 NNLASSVLE
+2088 NNLAPSVLE

-2145 SNNDRSFEVEP
+2145 INNDRSFEVEP

-2217 GKETKPKANTKRG
+2217 GQETKPKANTKRG

-2239 QPVYVPNQVNHSPED
+2239 QPVYVPNQVNHSHED

-2456 LESQEKEPEQAP
+2456 LES
-2468 EHSIGIVGKLESHEK
+2468 H
-2483 EQQEA
+2483 
-2488 PKFSTA
+2488 
-2494 IVGKLESQEKEPEQA
+2494 EKEPEQA

-2600 EGSRKSSPQPE
+2600 EGSRKNSPQPE

-2618 ENEEFDHNAPKTVV
+2618 ENEEFDPNAPKTVV

>member
-102 STNCDELLTRLKE
+102 STNCDELLSRLKE

-615 TAAKLSLKNVKP
+615 TDAKLSLKNVKP

-714 EHTQDVD
+714 EHTQDVG

-728 ADNSDLLNAIAQSIN
+728 ANNSDLLNAIAQSIN

-791 TPAPSPATATTNAE
+791 TPAPSQATATTNAE

-811 SNSTLENTVQNLEST
+811 STLENTAPNLEST
-826 TEQENETSVPEQDK
+826 TEQENEASVPEQDK

-861 ESDTKADTDS
+861 ESDTKAQTESETDS
-871 DSSLEN
+871 NSSLEN
-877 IAPNLE
+877 TATDLE

-888 EKETSVPEQ
+888 ENEASVPEQ
-897 DKEQDSSTV
+897 DKEQDSSNTV
-906 LTDTQDN
+906 LTD
-913 AQQDQALESDTKAD
+913 
-927 TETDSNSS
+927 
-935 LENTAPNIE
+935 P
-944 STTEQENEAPVP
+944 
-956 EQDKEQDSSTV
+956 
-967 LTDTQDNAQQDQA
+967 QDNAQQDQA

-1001 DQDNVAKELDN
+1001 DQDNIAKELDN

-1052 GELNNSKVQYIE
+1052 GDLNNSKVQYIE

-1076 PSQDAHAL
+1076 PSQDAHEL

-1090 TQSTSL
+1090 KQSTSL
-1096 PVSEPSKAAASS
+1096 PVSEPSKAVSYS

-1143 HSAHTTTMK
+1143 HSAHTTAMK

-1216 NKDNADLKSTDK
+1216 NKNIADLKSIDK
-1228 SPANYDQNIGVSSE
+1228 SPANDDQNIGVSSE

-1305 FNTVVSDSPETE
+1305 FNTVVSDSPE
-1317 RIAAE
+1317 
-1322 KAEQERLEAERIEAE
+1322 AE

-1348 LEAARLEDERI
+1348 LEAARI
-1359 AAEKAEQ
+1359 
-1366 ERLEAERLEAERI
+1366 EAERI

-1428 LEAERIEAERI
+1428 LEA
-1439 AAEKA
+1439 
-1444 EQERLEAERIAAEK
+1444 ERLEAERIAAEK

-1503 LEAERIEAERIAA
+1503 LEAERIAAEKAEQERLEAERIAA

-1537 RLEAEKAEQKL
+1537 RLE
-1548 LEAERIAAEKKAKE
+1548 
-1562 ERLEAERIKAE
+1562 
-1573 RIAAEKAEQERLE
+1573 
-1586 TERLES
+1586 T
-1592 ERIAA
+1592 
-1597 EKAEQE
+1597 
-1603 RLEAERIEA
+1603 ERIEA

-1621 QERLEAE
+1621 QERLEA
-1628 RLESERIA
+1628 A
-1636 AEKAEQERLE
+1636 
-1646 AERIEAERIA
+1646 RIEAERIA
-1656 AEKAEQERLEAE
+1656 AEKAEQERLETE

-1787 SASVS
+1787 NASVS

-1870 QPAIEQQQEQLDKQL
+1870 QPAIEQQQEQLDKQI

-1923 AEAKLAQAETKADTG
+1923 AEAKLAKAETKAETG
-1938 TGTAATAEVKVDAEV
+1938 TAAPSEVKPDSEVAAKVDTGTAATAD
-1953 VAKTDTG
+1953 
-1960 TADTAVV
+1960 V
-1967 KAETEVATDTAATT
+1967 KAETEVAAKVDTDTAATT
-1981 EVKIDAEVA
+1981 EVKVDAEVA

-2004 SDAEVAAQDNP
+2004 ADAEVATEVAAKDSL
-2015 EDEYPSVGISS
+2015 EGEYPSVGISS

-2052 ENIFAEPVLAPGL
+2052 ENIFAEPLLAPGL

-2088 NNLASSVLE
+2088 NNLAPSVLE

-2217 GKETKPKANTKRG
+2217 GQETKPKANTKRG

-2239 QPVYVPNQVNHSPED
+2239 QPVYVPNQVNHSHED

-2456 LESQEKEPEQAP
+2456 LES
-2468 EHSIGIVGKLESHEK
+2468 
-2483 EQQEA
+2483 
-2488 PKFSTA
+2488 
-2494 IVGKLESQEKEPEQA
+2494 
-2509 PEHSIGIVGKL
+2509 
-2520 ESHEKEQQEAPKF
+2520 
-2533 STAIVGKLESHEKEP
+2533 HEKEP

-2618 ENEEFDHNAPKTVV
+2618 ENEEFDPNAPKTVV

>member
-102 STNCDELLTRLKE
+102 STNCDELLSRLKE

-615 TAAKLSLKNVKP
+615 TDAKLSLKNVKP

-683 NADKLQEQEN
+683 NADKLQEQDN

-705 DVAHHSQEV
+705 NVAHHSQEV

-791 TPAPSPATATTNAE
+791 TPAPSQATATTNAE
-805 TETDSN
+805 TETYSN
-811 SNSTLENTVQNLEST
+811 SSLENTAPNLEST
-826 TEQENETSVPEQDK
+826 TEQENEASVPEQDKEQDSSTVLTDTQDNAQQDQALDSDTKAQTETDSDSSLENTAPDLESTTEQENEASVPEQDK

-861 ESDTKADTDS
+861 ESDTKAETETDS
-871 DSSLEN
+871 NSSFEN
-877 IAPNLE
+877 TAPALE

-888 EKETSVPEQ
+888 ENEASVPEQ
-897 DKEQDSSTV
+897 DKEQDSS
-906 LTDTQDN
+906 N
-913 AQQDQALESDTKAD
+913 
-927 TETDSNSS
+927 
-935 LENTAPNIE
+935 
-944 STTEQENEAPVP
+944 
-956 EQDKEQDSSTV
+956 TV

-1012 IFAEKEPQETPAHS
+1012 IFAEKAELEAPAHS

-1076 PSQDAHAL
+1076 PSQDAHEL

-1090 TQSTSL
+1090 KQSTSL

-1116 EGKSSPFAIVS
+1116 EAKSSPFAIVS

-1143 HSAHTTTMK
+1143 HSAHTTAMK

-1216 NKDNADLKSTDK
+1216 NKDIADLKSTDK
-1228 SPANYDQNIGVSSE
+1228 SPANDDQNIGVSSE

-1305 FNTVVSDSPETE
+1305 FNTVVSDSPEAERIAAEKAEQERLEAERIATEKAEQERLEAERLEAE

-1348 LEAARLEDERI
+1348 LEAERLEAERI

-1366 ERLEAERLEAERI
+1366 ERLEAERIAAEKAEQKRLEAERIAAEKAEQERLEAERIEAERIAAEKAEQERLEAERIEAEKAEQERLEAERIEAERIEADRIAAEKAEQERLEAERIEAERI

-1444 EQERLEAERIAAEK
+1444 EQERLEAA
-1458 AEQERLEAE
+1458 
-1467 RLEAERIAAEKA
+1467 
-1479 EQERLEAER
+1479 R

-1503 LEAERIEAERIAA
+1503 LE
-1516 EKAEQERLEA
+1516 
-1526 ERIAAEKAEQE
+1526 
-1537 RLEAEKAEQKL
+1537 
-1548 LEAERIAAEKKAKE
+1548 
-1562 ERLEAERIKAE
+1562 
-1573 RIAAEKAEQERLE
+1573 
-1586 TERLES
+1586 T
-1592 ERIAA
+1592 
-1597 EKAEQE
+1597 
-1603 RLEAERIEA
+1603 
-1612 ERIAAEKAE
+1612 
-1621 QERLEAE
+1621 
-1628 RLESERIA
+1628 
-1636 AEKAEQERLE
+1636 
-1646 AERIEAERIA
+1646 
-1656 AEKAEQERLEAE
+1656 E

-1787 SASVS
+1787 NASVS

-1892 KVDSSAKDNKTEGQI
+1892 KVDSSAKDNETEGQI
-1907 NKPDLAALNKL
+1907 TKPDLAALNKL

-1938 TGTAATAEVKVDAEV
+1938 TAAPSEVKADTEVTAKVDTDTAATAQVKVDTGTAATAEVK
-1953 VAKTDTG
+1953 
-1960 TADTAVV
+1960 
-1967 KAETEVATDTAATT
+1967 AETEVAAKVDTDTAATT
-1981 EVKIDAEVA
+1981 EVKVDAEVA

-2004 SDAEVAAQDNP
+2004 ADAEVATEVAAKDSL
-2015 EDEYPSVGISS
+2015 EGEYPSVGISS

-2088 NNLASSVLE
+2088 NNLAPSVLE

-2435 LESHEKE
+2435 LEFHEKE

-2468 EHSIGIVGKLESHEK
+2468 
-2483 EQQEA
+2483 A
-2488 PKFSTA
+2488 
-2494 IVGKLESQEKEPEQA
+2494 
-2509 PEHSIGIVGKL
+2509 HSIGIVGKL

-2618 ENEEFDHNAPKTVV
+2618 ENEEFDPTAPKTVV

>member
-102 STNCDELLTRLKE
+102 STNCDELLSRLKE

-668 SASIDE
+668 STSIDE

-785 FKKDST
+785 FKKDAT

-805 TETDSN
+805 TETETETDSN
-811 SNSTLENTVQNLEST
+811 FTLENTAPNLEST
-826 TEQENETSVPEQDK
+826 TEQENEASVPEQDK

-861 ESDTKADTDS
+861 ESDTKAQTESETDS
-871 DSSLEN
+871 NSSLEN
-877 IAPNLE
+877 TAQNLE

-888 EKETSVPEQ
+888 ENEASVPEQ

-913 AQQDQALESDTKAD
+913 AQQDQALESDTKAE
-927 TETDSNSS
+927 TETDSDSS
-935 LENTAPNIE
+935 LENTAPALE
-944 STTEQENEAPVP
+944 STTEQENEASVP
-956 EQDKEQDSSTV
+956 EQDKEQDSSNTV
-967 LTDTQDNAQQDQA
+967 LTDPQDNAQQDQA

-994 KNLNADH
+994 NNLNADH
-1001 DQDNVAKELDN
+1001 AQDNVAKELDN
-1012 IFAEKEPQETPAHS
+1012 IFAEKAELEALAHS

-1076 PSQDAHAL
+1076 PSQDAHEL

-1090 TQSTSL
+1090 KQSTSL

-1108 KDSTSTHE
+1108 KDSTSTNE

-1143 HSAHTTTMK
+1143 HSAHTTAMK

-1216 NKDNADLKSTDK
+1216 NKDIADLKSTDK
-1228 SPANYDQNIGVSSE
+1228 SPANDDQNIGVSSE

-1305 FNTVVSDSPETE
+1305 FNTVVSDSPE
-1317 RIAAE
+1317 
-1322 KAEQERLEAERIEAE
+1322 
-1337 RIAAEKAEQER
+1337 
-1348 LEAARLEDERI
+1348 
-1359 AAEKAEQ
+1359 
-1366 ERLEAERLEAERI
+1366 AERI

-1428 LEAERIEAERI
+1428 LEAERLEAERI

-1444 EQERLEAERIAAEK
+1444 EQERLEAERLEAERIAAEK

-1503 LEAERIEAERIAA
+1503 LEAER
-1516 EKAEQERLEA
+1516 LES
-1526 ERIAAEKAEQE
+1526 
-1537 RLEAEKAEQKL
+1537 
-1548 LEAERIAAEKKAKE
+1548 
-1562 ERLEAERIKAE
+1562 E

-1586 TERLES
+1586 TERLEA

-1646 AERIEAERIA
+1646 TERLESERIAAENAEQERLEAERIA
-1656 AEKAEQERLEAE
+1656 AEKKAKEERLEAE

-1676 AEKAEQERLEAERIA
+1676 AEKKAKEERLEAEHLESERIA

-1787 SASVS
+1787 NASVS

-1856 AKEKEQEQELAAQK
+1856 AKEKEQELAAQK

-1938 TGTAATAEVKVDAEV
+1938 TATPSEVKADTEVTAKVDTDTAATAD
-1953 VAKTDTG
+1953 
-1960 TADTAVV
+1960 V
-1967 KAETEVATDTAATT
+1967 KAETEVAAKVDTGTAATADVKAET
-1981 EVKIDAEVA
+1981 EVAAKVDTDTEAPADVKADTEVA

-2004 SDAEVAAQDNP
+2004 ADAEVATEVAAKDSL
-2015 EDEYPSVGISS
+2015 EGEYPCVGISS

-2044 QAEVDASD
+2044 QAEVYASD
-2052 ENIFAEPVLAPGL
+2052 ENIFAEPLLAPGL
-2065 DEPEFEFN
+2065 DEPEFELN

-2088 NNLASSVLE
+2088 NNLAPSVLE

-2145 SNNDRSFEVEP
+2145 INNDRSFEVEP

-2217 GKETKPKANTKRG
+2217 GQETKPKANTKRG

-2239 QPVYVPNQVNHSPED
+2239 QPVYVPNQVNHSHED

-2391 GKLESHEKEQQ
+2391 GKLESHKKEQQ

-2442 QQEAPKFST
+2442 QQET
-2451 AIVGK
+2451 
-2456 LESQEKEPEQAP
+2456 
-2468 EHSIGIVGKLESHEK
+2468 
-2483 EQQEA
+2483 

-2618 ENEEFDHNAPKTVV
+2618 ENEEFDPNAPKTVV

>member
-102 STNCDELLTRLKE
+102 STNCDELLSRLKE
-115 LDELNDSKVKEGIA
+115 LDEINDSKVKEGIA

-705 DVAHHSQEV
+705 NVAHHSQEV

-791 TPAPSPATATTNAE
+791 TPAPSQATATTNAE

-811 SNSTLENTVQNLEST
+811 STLENTAPNLEST
-826 TEQENETSVPEQDK
+826 TEQENEASVPEQDKEQDSSNVLTDTQDNAQQDQALESDTKAQTETDSDSSFENTAPALESTTEQENEAPVPEQDK

-847 LTDTQDNAQQDQAL
+847 LTDTQDNAQQSQAL
-861 ESDTKADTDS
+861 ESDTKAQTESETDS
-871 DSSLEN
+871 YSSLEN
-877 IAPNLE
+877 TAPNLE

-888 EKETSVPEQ
+888 ENETS
-897 DKEQDSSTV
+897 
-906 LTDTQDN
+906 
-913 AQQDQALESDTKAD
+913 
-927 TETDSNSS
+927 
-935 LENTAPNIE
+935 
-944 STTEQENEAPVP
+944 VP

-1040 TSQSIDHIESHE
+1040 TSQSIVHIESHE

-1076 PSQDAHAL
+1076 PSQDAHEL

-1090 TQSTSL
+1090 KQSTSL
-1096 PVSEPSKAAASS
+1096 PVSEPSKANSSS

-1116 EGKSSPFAIVS
+1116 EAKSSPFAIVS

-1143 HSAHTTTMK
+1143 HSAHTTAMK

-1216 NKDNADLKSTDK
+1216 NKDIADLKSTDK
-1228 SPANYDQNIGVSSE
+1228 SPANDDQNIGVSSE

-1305 FNTVVSDSPETE
+1305 FNTVVSDSPE
-1317 RIAAE
+1317 
-1322 KAEQERLEAERIEAE
+1322 AE

-1348 LEAARLEDERI
+1348 LEAARI
-1359 AAEKAEQ
+1359 
-1366 ERLEAERLEAERI
+1366 
-1379 AAEKAEQE
+1379 
-1387 RLEAERIEAER
+1387 
-1398 IAAEKAEQERLE
+1398 
-1410 AERIEA
+1410 
-1416 ERIAAEKAEQER
+1416 
-1428 LEAERIEAERI
+1428 
-1439 AAEKA
+1439 
-1444 EQERLEAERIAAEK
+1444 EAERIAAEK

-1503 LEAERIEAERIAA
+1503 LEAERIEAERIATEKAEQERLEAERIEAERIAAEKAEQERLEAERIEAELIAA

-1537 RLEAEKAEQKL
+1537 RLEAERI
-1548 LEAERIAAEKKAKE
+1548 EAERIAAEKAE
-1562 ERLEAERIKAE
+1562 QERLEAERIEAE

-1603 RLEAERIEA
+1603 RLEAERI
-1612 ERIAAEKAE
+1612 AAEKKAKE
-1621 QERLEAE
+1621 ERLEAE
-1628 RLESERIA
+1628 HLES
-1636 AEKAEQERLE
+1636 
-1646 AERIEAERIA
+1646 
-1656 AEKAEQERLEAE
+1656 
-1668 RLESERIA
+1668 
-1676 AEKAEQERLEAERIA
+1676 ERIA

-1787 SASVS
+1787 NASVS

-1938 TGTAATAEVKVDAEV
+1938 TAAPSEVKADTEVTAKVDTDTAATADVKAETEVAAKVDTDTAATAQVKVDTDTAATAEVK
-1953 VAKTDTG
+1953 
-1960 TADTAVV
+1960 
-1967 KAETEVATDTAATT
+1967 AETEVAAKVATDTAATT
-1981 EVKIDAEVA
+1981 EVKVDAEVA

-2004 SDAEVAAQDNP
+2004 ADAEVATEVTAKDSL
-2015 EDEYPSVGISS
+2015 EGEYPSVGISS

-2044 QAEVDASD
+2044 QAEVYASD

-2088 NNLASSVLE
+2088 NNLAPSVLE

-2130 VKANINIQ
+2130 VKANVNIQ

-2494 IVGKLESQEKEPEQA
+2494 IVGKLES
-2509 PEHSIGIVGKL
+2509 
-2520 ESHEKEQQEAPKF
+2520 
-2533 STAIVGKLESHEKEP
+2533 HEKEP

-2618 ENEEFDHNAPKTVV
+2618 ENEEFDPNAPKTVV

>member
-102 STNCDELLTRLKE
+102 STNCDELLSRLKE

-683 NADKLQEQEN
+683 NADKLQEQDN

-705 DVAHHSQEV
+705 NVAHHSQEV

-805 TETDSN
+805 SKAETETDSN
-811 SNSTLENTVQNLEST
+811 SSLENTAPNLEST
-826 TEQENETSVPEQDK
+826 TEQENEAPVPEQDK
-840 EQDSSTV
+840 EQDNSTV

-888 EKETSVPEQ
+888 ENETSVPEQ
-897 DKEQDSSTV
+897 DKEHDSSTV

-913 AQQDQALESDTKAD
+913 AQQSQALESYTKAE

-935 LENTAPNIE
+935 LENTAPALE
-944 STTEQENEAPVP
+944 STTEQENEAAVP

-994 KNLNADH
+994 NNLNADH
-1001 DQDNVAKELDN
+1001 AHDNVAKELDN

-1076 PSQDAHAL
+1076 PSQDAHEL

-1090 TQSTSL
+1090 KQSTSL
-1096 PVSEPSKAAASS
+1096 PVSEPSKANSSS

-1143 HSAHTTTMK
+1143 HSAHTTAMK

-1205 DLSEQDKNQEL
+1205 DLSEQDKNHEL
-1216 NKDNADLKSTDK
+1216 NKDIADLKSTDK
-1228 SPANYDQNIGVSSE
+1228 SPANDDQNIGVSSE

-1337 RIAAEKAEQER
+1337 RIASEKAEQERLEAERLEAERIAAEKAEQER
-1348 LEAARLEDERI
+1348 LEAERIEAERI

-1444 EQERLEAERIAAEK
+1444 EQERLEAERIESERIAAEK
-1458 AEQERLEAE
+1458 AEQERLEAERIESERIAAEKAEQERLEAERIEAERIAAEKAEQERLEAERIEAE

-1537 RLEAEKAEQKL
+1537 RLQ
-1548 LEAERIAAEKKAKE
+1548 
-1562 ERLEAERIKAE
+1562 
-1573 RIAAEKAEQERLE
+1573 
-1586 TERLES
+1586 S
-1592 ERIAA
+1592 ERI
-1597 EKAEQE
+1597 
-1603 RLEAERIEA
+1603 
-1612 ERIAAEKAE
+1612 
-1621 QERLEAE
+1621 
-1628 RLESERIA
+1628 
-1636 AEKAEQERLE
+1636 
-1646 AERIEAERIA
+1646 
-1656 AEKAEQERLEAE
+1656 
-1668 RLESERIA
+1668 
-1676 AEKAEQERLEAERIA
+1676 EAERIA

-1765 ATLKDKLNKQQEQF
+1765 AALKDKLNKQQEQF

-1787 SASVS
+1787 NASVS

-1907 NKPDLAALNKL
+1907 TKPDLAALNKL

-1923 AEAKLAQAETKADTG
+1923 AEAKLAQAETKAE
-1938 TGTAATAEVKVDAEV
+1938 TGTANTAEVKAETVVAAKVDTNTDAPAEVKVDAEV
-1953 VAKTDTG
+1953 AAKVDTG
-1960 TADTAVV
+1960 TAAPSEVKADTEVTAKVDTDTAAPDDV
-1967 KAETEVATDTAATT
+1967 KAETEVAAEVDTDTAATAEVKADAEVAAKVDTDTAATT
-1981 EVKIDAEVA
+1981 EVKVDAEVA

-2004 SDAEVAAQDNP
+2004 SDAEVAAKADTEVAAKDNP

-2026 ENANDVKSDVEA
+2026 ENADDVKTDVEA

-2073 LATDEPLAPQINSYE
+2073 LATDEPLAPQINSYD
-2088 NNLASSVLE
+2088 NNLAPSVLE

-2177 AELLYANEDFSEEAD
+2177 AELLYADEDFSEEAD

-2217 GKETKPKANTKRG
+2217 GQETKPKANTKRG

-2266 ATTFPSEPPKEDS
+2266 ATTFPSEPPKADS

-2494 IVGKLESQEKEPEQA
+2494 IVGK
-2509 PEHSIGIVGKL
+2509 
-2520 ESHEKEQQEAPKF
+2520 
-2533 STAIVGKLESHEKEP
+2533 
-2548 EQAPAHSIGIVG
+2548 
-2560 KLESHE
+2560 
-2566 KEQQEAPKFST
+2566 
-2577 AIVGK
+2577 

-2618 ENEEFDHNAPKTVV
+2618 ENEEFDPNAPKTVV

>member
-102 STNCDELLTRLKE
+102 STNCDELLSRLKE

-615 TAAKLSLKNVKP
+615 TDAKLSLKNVKP

-791 TPAPSPATATTNAE
+791 TPAPSQATATTNAE
-805 TETDSN
+805 SKAETETYSN
-811 SNSTLENTVQNLEST
+811 SSLENTVPNLEST
-826 TEQENETSVPEQDK
+826 TEQENEASVPEQDK

-861 ESDTKADTDS
+861 QSDTKAQTETDS
-871 DSSLEN
+871 NSSLEN
-877 IAPNLE
+877 TATDLE

-888 EKETSVPEQ
+888 ENAALVPEQ
-897 DKEQDSSTV
+897 DKEQDNSTV

-913 AQQDQALESDTKAD
+913 AQQDQALESDTKAE

-935 LENTAPNIE
+935 FENTTPNLE
-944 STTEQENEAPVP
+944 STTEQENETSVP

-994 KNLNADH
+994 KNLNANH
-1001 DQDNVAKELDN
+1001 AQDNVAKELDN
-1012 IFAEKEPQETPAHS
+1012 IFAEQEPQEIPAHS

-1090 TQSTSL
+1090 KQSTSL
-1096 PVSEPSKAAASS
+1096 PVSEPSKANSSS

-1205 DLSEQDKNQEL
+1205 DLSEQDKNHEL
-1216 NKDNADLKSTDK
+1216 NKDIADLKSTDK
-1228 SPANYDQNIGVSSE
+1228 SPANDDQNIGVSSE

-1305 FNTVVSDSPETE
+1305 FNTVVSDSPEAERIAAEKAEQERLEAARIEAE

-1348 LEAARLEDERI
+1348 LEAERLEAERIAAEKAEQERLEAERIEAERI

-1366 ERLEAERLEAERI
+1366 ERLEAERLEAERIAAEKAEQERLKAERIEAERI

-1444 EQERLEAERIAAEK
+1444 EQERLEAERI
-1458 AEQERLEAE
+1458 
-1467 RLEAERIAAEKA
+1467 EAERIAAEKA
-1479 EQERLEAER
+1479 EQERLEA
-1488 IEAERIAAEKAEQER
+1488 
-1503 LEAERIEAERIAA
+1503 
-1516 EKAEQERLEA
+1516 
-1526 ERIAAEKAEQE
+1526 
-1537 RLEAEKAEQKL
+1537 
-1548 LEAERIAAEKKAKE
+1548 
-1562 ERLEAERIKAE
+1562 
-1573 RIAAEKAEQERLE
+1573 
-1586 TERLES
+1586 
-1592 ERIAA
+1592 
-1597 EKAEQE
+1597 
-1603 RLEAERIEA
+1603 
-1612 ERIAAEKAE
+1612 
-1621 QERLEAE
+1621 
-1628 RLESERIA
+1628 
-1636 AEKAEQERLE
+1636 
-1646 AERIEAERIA
+1646 
-1656 AEKAEQERLEAE
+1656 
-1668 RLESERIA
+1668 ERIA

-1787 SASVS
+1787 NASVS

-1856 AKEKEQEQELAAQK
+1856 AKEKEQELAAQK

-1938 TGTAATAEVKVDAEV
+1938 TAAPSEVKADTEVTAKVDTDTAATADVKAETEVAAKVDTGTAATAEVK
-1953 VAKTDTG
+1953 
-1960 TADTAVV
+1960 
-1967 KAETEVATDTAATT
+1967 AETEVAAKVATDTAATT
-1981 EVKIDAEVA
+1981 EVKVDAEVA

-2004 SDAEVAAQDNP
+2004 ADAEVATEVTAKDSL
-2015 EDEYPSVGISS
+2015 EGEYPSVGISS

-2088 NNLASSVLE
+2088 NNLAPSVLE

-2217 GKETKPKANTKRG
+2217 GQETKPKANTKRG

-2239 QPVYVPNQVNHSPED
+2239 QPVYVPNQVNHSHED

-2456 LESQEKEPEQAP
+2456 LES
-2468 EHSIGIVGKLESHEK
+2468 
-2483 EQQEA
+2483 
-2488 PKFSTA
+2488 
-2494 IVGKLESQEKEPEQA
+2494 
-2509 PEHSIGIVGKL
+2509 
-2520 ESHEKEQQEAPKF
+2520 
-2533 STAIVGKLESHEKEP
+2533 HEKEP

-2618 ENEEFDHNAPKTVV
+2618 ENEEFDPNAPKTVV

>member
-102 STNCDELLTRLKE
+102 STNCDELLSRLKE

-683 NADKLQEQEN
+683 NADKLQEQDN

-791 TPAPSPATATTNAE
+791 TPAPSPATTTTNAE

-811 SNSTLENTVQNLEST
+811 ST
-826 TEQENETSVPEQDK
+826 
-840 EQDSSTV
+840 
-847 LTDTQDNAQQDQAL
+847 
-861 ESDTKADTDS
+861 
-871 DSSLEN
+871 
-877 IAPNLE
+877 
-883 STTEQ
+883 
-888 EKETSVPEQ
+888 
-897 DKEQDSSTV
+897 
-906 LTDTQDN
+906 
-913 AQQDQALESDTKAD
+913 
-927 TETDSNSS
+927 
-935 LENTAPNIE
+935 LENTAPNLE

-967 LTDTQDNAQQDQA
+967 LTDTQDNAQQDQTLESDTKAQTETDSNSSFENTAPALESTTEQENEAPVPEQDKEQDSSTVLTDTQDNAQQSQA

-994 KNLNADH
+994 NNLNADH

-1012 IFAEKEPQETPAHS
+1012 IFAEKEPQEIPAHS

-1076 PSQDAHAL
+1076 PSQDAHEL

-1090 TQSTSL
+1090 KQSTSL

-1143 HSAHTTTMK
+1143 HSAHTTAMK

-1216 NKDNADLKSTDK
+1216 NKDIADLKSTDK
-1228 SPANYDQNIGVSSE
+1228 SPANDDQNIGVSSE

-1305 FNTVVSDSPETE
+1305 FNTVVSDSPEAE

-1322 KAEQERLEAERIEAE
+1322 KAEQERLEAER
-1337 RIAAEKAEQER
+1337 
-1348 LEAARLEDERI
+1348 LETERI

-1379 AAEKAEQE
+1379 AAEKAEQERLEAERLEAERIAAEKAEQERLEAERIEAERIATEKAEQE

-1428 LEAERIEAERI
+1428 LEAER
-1439 AAEKA
+1439 
-1444 EQERLEAERIAAEK
+1444 
-1458 AEQERLEAE
+1458 
-1467 RLEAERIAAEKA
+1467 LEAERIAAEKA

-1488 IEAERIAAEKAEQER
+1488 IEAERIAT
-1503 LEAERIEAERIAA
+1503 

-1526 ERIAAEKAEQE
+1526 ERIATEKAEQE
-1537 RLEAEKAEQKL
+1537 RLEA
-1548 LEAERIAAEKKAKE
+1548 
-1562 ERLEAERIKAE
+1562 
-1573 RIAAEKAEQERLE
+1573 
-1586 TERLES
+1586 
-1592 ERIAA
+1592 
-1597 EKAEQE
+1597 
-1603 RLEAERIEA
+1603 
-1612 ERIAAEKAE
+1612 
-1621 QERLEAE
+1621 
-1628 RLESERIA
+1628 
-1636 AEKAEQERLE
+1636 
-1646 AERIEAERIA
+1646 
-1656 AEKAEQERLEAE
+1656 
-1668 RLESERIA
+1668 ERIA

-1787 SASVS
+1787 NASVS

-1856 AKEKEQEQELAAQK
+1856 AKEKEQELAAQK
-1870 QPAIEQQQEQLDKQL
+1870 QPAIEQQQEQLDKQI

-1938 TGTAATAEVKVDAEV
+1938 TAAPSEVKADTEVTAKVDTDTAATAQVKVD
-1953 VAKTDTG
+1953 TDTAA
-1960 TADTAVV
+1960 TEEV
-1967 KAETEVATDTAATT
+1967 KAETEVAAKVAKDTAATT
-1981 EVKIDAEVA
+1981 EVKVDAEVA

-2004 SDAEVAAQDNP
+2004 ADAEVATEVAAKDSL
-2015 EDEYPSVGISS
+2015 EGEYPCVGISS

-2088 NNLASSVLE
+2088 NNLAPSVLE

-2192 LKASTNTLEARRAA
+2192 LKASTNTLESRRAA

-2415 ESQEKEPEQAPE
+2415 ES
-2427 HSIGIVGK
+2427 
-2435 LESHEKE
+2435 
-2442 QQEAPKFST
+2442 
-2451 AIVGK
+2451 
-2456 LESQEKEPEQAP
+2456 
-2468 EHSIGIVGKLESHEK
+2468 
-2483 EQQEA
+2483 
-2488 PKFSTA
+2488 
-2494 IVGKLESQEKEPEQA
+2494 
-2509 PEHSIGIVGKL
+2509 
-2520 ESHEKEQQEAPKF
+2520 
-2533 STAIVGKLESHEKEP
+2533 HEKEP

-2600 EGSRKSSPQPE
+2600 ESSRKSSPQPE

-2618 ENEEFDHNAPKTVV
+2618 ENEEFDPTAPKTVV

>member
-102 STNCDELLTRLKE
+102 STNCDELLSRLKE

-683 NADKLQEQEN
+683 NADKLQEQDN

-714 EHTQDVD
+714 EHAQDVD
-721 NTQNDTD
+721 NTQHDTD

-791 TPAPSPATATTNAE
+791 TPAPSPATATKAE
-805 TETDSN
+805 TETDSD
-811 SNSTLENTVQNLEST
+811 SSLENTAPNLESINEQENAASEPEQDKEQDSSTVLTDTQDNAQQSQALESDTKAETETETETVSYSSLENTAPNLEST
-826 TEQENETSVPEQDK
+826 TEQENEAPVPEQDKEQENSTVLTDTQDNAQQSQALESDTKAQTETETETETDSYSSLENTAPNLESTTEQENEASVPEQDK

-861 ESDTKADTDS
+861 ESDTQAQTETETETDS

-877 IAPNLE
+877 TSTDLE

-888 EKETSVPEQ
+888 ENEDPVPEQ

-913 AQQDQALESDTKAD
+913 AQQSQALESDTKA
-927 TETDSNSS
+927 ETDIDSS
-935 LENTAPNIE
+935 LENTAPNLE

-980 LEKSPET
+980 LEKSPEI

-994 KNLNADH
+994 NNLNADH
-1001 DQDNVAKELDN
+1001 AQDNVAKELDN
-1012 IFAEKEPQETPAHS
+1012 IFAEKEPQEAPAHS

-1076 PSQDAHAL
+1076 PSQDAHEL

-1090 TQSTSL
+1090 KQSTSL
-1096 PVSEPSKAAASS
+1096 PVSEPSKANTSS
-1108 KDSTSTHE
+1108 KDSTSTPE

-1136 KGQEKSD
+1136 KAQEKSD
-1143 HSAHTTTMK
+1143 HSAHTTAMK

-1228 SPANYDQNIGVSSE
+1228 SPANDDQNIGVSSE

-1305 FNTVVSDSPETE
+1305 FNTVVSDSLEAERIATEKAEQERLEAERLEAERIAAEKAEQERLEAERLEAE

-1322 KAEQERLEAERIEAE
+1322 KAEQERLEAERIEA
-1337 RIAAEKAEQER
+1337 
-1348 LEAARLEDERI
+1348 ERI

-1444 EQERLEAERIAAEK
+1444 EQERLEAERIEAERIAAEKAEQERLEAERIAAEKSEQERLEAERIEAERIAAEK

-1488 IEAERIAAEKAEQER
+1488 IAAEKQ
-1503 LEAERIEAERIAA
+1503 
-1516 EKAEQERLEA
+1516 
-1526 ERIAAEKAEQE
+1526 
-1537 RLEAEKAEQKL
+1537 
-1548 LEAERIAAEKKAKE
+1548 
-1562 ERLEAERIKAE
+1562 
-1573 RIAAEKAEQERLE
+1573 
-1586 TERLES
+1586 
-1592 ERIAA
+1592 
-1597 EKAEQE
+1597 
-1603 RLEAERIEA
+1603 
-1612 ERIAAEKAE
+1612 
-1621 QERLEAE
+1621 
-1628 RLESERIA
+1628 
-1636 AEKAEQERLE
+1636 
-1646 AERIEAERIA
+1646 
-1656 AEKAEQERLEAE
+1656 
-1668 RLESERIA
+1668 
-1676 AEKAEQERLEAERIA
+1676 
-1691 AEKKAKEERLE
+1691 AKEERLE

-1707 TAKKSKQKNVSDS
+1707 TAKKSKQKTVSDS

-1787 SASVS
+1787 NASVS

-1856 AKEKEQEQELAAQK
+1856 AKEKEQELAAQN
-1870 QPAIEQQQEQLDKQL
+1870 QPAIEQQQEQLDKQN

-1923 AEAKLAQAETKADTG
+1923 AEAKLAQAETKADT
-1938 TGTAATAEVKVDAEV
+1938 EV
-1953 VAKTDTG
+1953 V
-1960 TADTAVV
+1960 
-1967 KAETEVATDTAATT
+1967 
-1981 EVKIDAEVA
+1981 
-1990 AKDDIGTAATAQVN
+1990 AKDDIGTAATAEVKADTEVATKVDTDTAATAEVKVDTEVATKVDTDTAATAEVKADTEVAAKVDIDTAALAEVKA
-2004 SDAEVAAQDNP
+2004 DAEVAAKVDIDTAAPAEVKADAEVVAKDDIGTTATAEVNADT
-2015 EDEYPSVGISS
+2015 EVAAKDSHEGEYPSVGISS
-2026 ENANDVKSDVEA
+2026 ESADDVKADV
-2038 KAEAVI
+2038 EAVI

-2052 ENIFAEPVLAPGL
+2052 ENIFADPVLAPEL
-2065 DEPEFEFN
+2065 DEPEFELN

-2088 NNLASSVLE
+2088 NNLAPSVLE

-2102 VPSIKTKSDI
+2102 VPSIKTKSAI
-2112 DYDTVTEV
+2112 DYDTVTDV

-2192 LKASTNTLEARRAA
+2192 LKASANSSQTSLEARRAA

-2217 GKETKPKANTKRG
+2217 GQETKPKANTKRG

-2266 ATTFPSEPPKEDS
+2266 ATTFPSEPPKADS

-2494 IVGKLESQEKEPEQA
+2494 IVGKLES
-2509 PEHSIGIVGKL
+2509 
-2520 ESHEKEQQEAPKF
+2520 
-2533 STAIVGKLESHEKEP
+2533 HEKEP

-2600 EGSRKSSPQPE
+2600 EGSRTNSPQPE
-2611 QHSETNS
+2611 QHSETNI

>member
-102 STNCDELLTRLKE
+102 STNCDELLSRLKE

-615 TAAKLSLKNVKP
+615 TDAKLSLKNVKP

-714 EHTQDVD
+714 EHTQDVG

-728 ADNSDLLNAIAQSIN
+728 ANNSDLLNAIAQSIN

-791 TPAPSPATATTNAE
+791 TTAPSQATATTNAE
-805 TETDSN
+805 TETDSD
-811 SNSTLENTVQNLEST
+811 SSLENTALNLESTTEQENEAPVPEQDKEHDSSTVLTDTQDNAQQSQALESDTKAETKTDSDSSLENTAQNLEST

-847 LTDTQDNAQQDQAL
+847 LTDTQDNAQQSQAL
-861 ESDTKADTDS
+861 ESDTKAQTETDS
-871 DSSLEN
+871 DSSF
-877 IAPNLE
+877 
-883 STTEQ
+883 
-888 EKETSVPEQ
+888 
-897 DKEQDSSTV
+897 
-906 LTDTQDN
+906 
-913 AQQDQALESDTKAD
+913 
-927 TETDSNSS
+927 
-935 LENTAPNIE
+935 ENTAPALE

-956 EQDKEQDSSTV
+956 EQDKEQDNSTV

-987 DSTQVSE
+987 DSTQISE
-994 KNLNADH
+994 NNLNADH
-1001 DQDNVAKELDN
+1001 AQDNVAKELDN
-1012 IFAEKEPQETPAHS
+1012 IFAEKAELEAPAHS

-1076 PSQDAHAL
+1076 PSQDAHEL

-1090 TQSTSL
+1090 KQSTSL

-1136 KGQEKSD
+1136 KAQEKSD
-1143 HSAHTTTMK
+1143 HSAHTTAMK

-1216 NKDNADLKSTDK
+1216 NKNIADLKSIDK
-1228 SPANYDQNIGVSSE
+1228 SPANDDQNIGVSSE

-1305 FNTVVSDSPETE
+1305 FNTVVSDSPE
-1317 RIAAE
+1317 
-1322 KAEQERLEAERIEAE
+1322 
-1337 RIAAEKAEQER
+1337 
-1348 LEAARLEDERI
+1348 
-1359 AAEKAEQ
+1359 
-1366 ERLEAERLEAERI
+1366 AERI

-1398 IAAEKAEQERLE
+1398 IAAEKAEQERL
-1410 AERIEA
+1410 
-1416 ERIAAEKAEQER
+1416 
-1428 LEAERIEAERI
+1428 EAERI

-1503 LEAERIEAERIAA
+1503 LEAERI
-1516 EKAEQERLEA
+1516 
-1526 ERIAAEKAEQE
+1526 
-1537 RLEAEKAEQKL
+1537 
-1548 LEAERIAAEKKAKE
+1548 
-1562 ERLEAERIKAE
+1562 
-1573 RIAAEKAEQERLE
+1573 
-1586 TERLES
+1586 
-1592 ERIAA
+1592 
-1597 EKAEQE
+1597 
-1603 RLEAERIEA
+1603 
-1612 ERIAAEKAE
+1612 AAEKAE

-1646 AERIEAERIA
+1646 T
-1656 AEKAEQERLEAE
+1656 E

-1787 SASVS
+1787 NASVS

-1856 AKEKEQEQELAAQK
+1856 AKEKEQELAAQK

-1892 KVDSSAKDNKTEGQI
+1892 KVDSSAKDNKTDGQI

-1938 TGTAATAEVKVDAEV
+1938 TAATAEVKADTEVTAKVDTDTAAPADVKAETEVAAKVDTDTAATAEVK
-1953 VAKTDTG
+1953 
-1960 TADTAVV
+1960 
-1967 KAETEVATDTAATT
+1967 AETEVAAKVATDTAATT
-1981 EVKIDAEVA
+1981 EVKVDAEVA

-2004 SDAEVAAQDNP
+2004 ADAEVATEVAAKDSL
-2015 EDEYPSVGISS
+2015 EGEYPSVGISS

-2088 NNLASSVLE
+2088 NNLAPSVLE

-2217 GKETKPKANTKRG
+2217 GQETKPKANTKRG

-2239 QPVYVPNQVNHSPED
+2239 QPVYVPNQVNHSHED

-2456 LESQEKEPEQAP
+2456 LES
-2468 EHSIGIVGKLESHEK
+2468 
-2483 EQQEA
+2483 
-2488 PKFSTA
+2488 
-2494 IVGKLESQEKEPEQA
+2494 
-2509 PEHSIGIVGKL
+2509 
-2520 ESHEKEQQEAPKF
+2520 
-2533 STAIVGKLESHEKEP
+2533 HEKEP

-2618 ENEEFDHNAPKTVV
+2618 ENEEFDPNAPKTVV

>member
-102 STNCDELLTRLKE
+102 STNCDELLSRLKE

-603 FLQQQQAANNGK
+603 FLQQQQATNNGK
-615 TAAKLSLKNVKP
+615 TDAKLSLKNVKP

-683 NADKLQEQEN
+683 NADKLQEQDN

-714 EHTQDVD
+714 EHAQDVD

-728 ADNSDLLNAIAQSIN
+728 ANNSDLLNAIAQSIN

-785 FKKDST
+785 FKKAST
-791 TPAPSPATATTNAE
+791 TPTPSPATATKAE

-811 SNSTLENTVQNLEST
+811 SSLENTAPDLESTTEQENEAPVPEQDKEQDSSTVLTDIQDNAEQDQALESDTQAQTETETETDSNSSLENTAPNLEST
-826 TEQENETSVPEQDK
+826 TEQENEAPVPEQDKEQDSSTVLTDTQDNALQDQALESDTQAQTETEADSNSSLENTAPNLESTTAQKNEAPVPEQDK

-847 LTDTQDNAQQDQAL
+847 LTDTQDNAQQSQAL
-861 ESDTKADTDS
+861 ESDTQAQTETDS
-871 DSSLEN
+871 NSYLEN
-877 IAPNLE
+877 TAPNLE
-883 STTEQ
+883 SSTEQ
-888 EKETSVPEQ
+888 ENEAQVPEQ
-897 DKEQDSSTV
+897 DKKQDSSTV

-913 AQQDQALESDTKAD
+913 AQQSQALESDTKAQ
-927 TETDSNSS
+927 TENKTDSASS
-935 LENTAPNIE
+935 LENTATDLE
-944 STTEQENEAPVP
+944 STTEQENEAHVP

-994 KNLNADH
+994 NNLNADH
-1001 DQDNVAKELDN
+1001 AQDNVAKELDN
-1012 IFAEKEPQETPAHS
+1012 IFAEQEQQEAPAHS

-1076 PSQDAHAL
+1076 PSQDAHEP

-1090 TQSTSL
+1090 KQSTSL

-1136 KGQEKSD
+1136 KAQEKSD
-1143 HSAHTTTMK
+1143 HSAHTTAMK

-1228 SPANYDQNIGVSSE
+1228 SPASDDQNIGVSSE

-1305 FNTVVSDSPETE
+1305 FNTAVSDSLEAE

-1348 LEAARLEDERI
+1348 LEAERI

-1366 ERLEAERLEAERI
+1366 ERLEAERIEAERI

-1458 AEQERLEAE
+1458 AEQ
-1467 RLEAERIAAEKA
+1467 K
-1479 EQERLEAER
+1479 
-1488 IEAERIAAEKAEQER
+1488 R

-1526 ERIAAEKAEQE
+1526 ERIAAEKQ
-1537 RLEAEKAEQKL
+1537 
-1548 LEAERIAAEKKAKE
+1548 
-1562 ERLEAERIKAE
+1562 
-1573 RIAAEKAEQERLE
+1573 
-1586 TERLES
+1586 
-1592 ERIAA
+1592 
-1597 EKAEQE
+1597 
-1603 RLEAERIEA
+1603 
-1612 ERIAAEKAE
+1612 
-1621 QERLEAE
+1621 
-1628 RLESERIA
+1628 
-1636 AEKAEQERLE
+1636 
-1646 AERIEAERIA
+1646 
-1656 AEKAEQERLEAE
+1656 
-1668 RLESERIA
+1668 
-1676 AEKAEQERLEAERIA
+1676 
-1691 AEKKAKEERLE
+1691 AKEERLE

-1779 EQEKSAKS
+1779 EQEKSVKS

-1792 LPSNMDLTK
+1792 LPSNLDLTK

-1843 EAQKRLKTLSEAL
+1843 EAQMRLKTLSEAL
-1856 AKEKEQEQELAAQK
+1856 AKEKEQELEDQK
-1870 QPAIEQQQEQLDKQL
+1870 QPAIEQQQEQLDKQT

-1923 AEAKLAQAETKADTG
+1923 AEAKLAQAETKADTEVAAKVD
-1938 TGTAATAEVKVDAEV
+1938 TDAAATAEVK
-1953 VAKTDTG
+1953 
-1960 TADTAVV
+1960 ADT
-1967 KAETEVATDTAATT
+1967 
-1981 EVKIDAEVA
+1981 EVA
-1990 AKDDIGTAATAQVN
+1990 AKDSHEG
-2004 SDAEVAAQDNP
+2004 
-2015 EDEYPSVGISS
+2015 EYPSVVISS
-2026 ENANDVKSDVEA
+2026 ESADDVKADVEA

-2052 ENIFAEPVLAPGL
+2052 ENIFADPVLAPEL
-2065 DEPEFEFN
+2065 DEPEFELN

-2088 NNLASSVLE
+2088 NNLAPSVLE

-2102 VPSIKTKSDI
+2102 VPSIKTKSAI
-2112 DYDTVTEV
+2112 DYDTVTDV

-2192 LKASTNTLEARRAA
+2192 LKASTNSSQNSLEARRAA

-2217 GKETKPKANTKRG
+2217 GQETKPKANTKRG

-2266 ATTFPSEPPKEDS
+2266 ATTFPSEPPKADS

-2442 QQEAPKFST
+2442 QQAAPKFST

-2468 EHSIGIVGKLESHEK
+2468 
-2483 EQQEA
+2483 A
-2488 PKFSTA
+2488 
-2494 IVGKLESQEKEPEQA
+2494 
-2509 PEHSIGIVGKL
+2509 HSIGIVGKL

-2588 EVKEAPKFSTAI
+2588 EVKESPKFSTAI

-2611 QHSETNS
+2611 HHGETNS
-2618 ENEEFDHNAPKTVV
+2618 ENEEFDPNAPKTVV

>member
-811 SNSTLENTVQNLEST
+811 STLENTAQNLEST

-840 EQDSSTV
+840 EHDSSTV
-847 LTDTQDNAQQDQAL
+847 LTDTQDNAQQSQAL
-861 ESDTKADTDS
+861 ESYTKA
-871 DSSLEN
+871 E
-877 IAPNLE
+877 
-883 STTEQ
+883 
-888 EKETSVPEQ
+888 
-897 DKEQDSSTV
+897 
-906 LTDTQDN
+906 
-913 AQQDQALESDTKAD
+913 

-935 LENTAPNIE
+935 LENTAPALE
-944 STTEQENEAPVP
+944 STTEQENEAAVP

-1012 IFAEKEPQETPAHS
+1012 IFAENEPQEIPAHS

-1090 TQSTSL
+1090 KQSTSL
-1096 PVSEPSKAAASS
+1096 PVSEPSKAVSYS

-1143 HSAHTTTMK
+1143 HSAHTTAMK

-1216 NKDNADLKSTDK
+1216 NKNIADLNSIDK
-1228 SPANYDQNIGVSSE
+1228 SPANDDQNIGVSSE

-1305 FNTVVSDSPETE
+1305 FNTVVSDSPEAE

-1348 LEAARLEDERI
+1348 LEAERLETERI

-1398 IAAEKAEQERLE
+1398 IATEKAEQERLE
-1410 AERIEA
+1410 AERLEA

-1428 LEAERIEAERI
+1428 LEAERI

-1479 EQERLEAER
+1479 EQERLET
-1488 IEAERIAAEKAEQER
+1488 ER
-1503 LEAERIEAERIAA
+1503 LESERIAA

-1537 RLEAEKAEQKL
+1537 RLE
-1548 LEAERIAAEKKAKE
+1548 
-1562 ERLEAERIKAE
+1562 
-1573 RIAAEKAEQERLE
+1573 
-1586 TERLES
+1586 T
-1592 ERIAA
+1592 
-1597 EKAEQE
+1597 
-1603 RLEAERIEA
+1603 
-1612 ERIAAEKAE
+1612 
-1621 QERLEAE
+1621 
-1628 RLESERIA
+1628 
-1636 AEKAEQERLE
+1636 
-1646 AERIEAERIA
+1646 
-1656 AEKAEQERLEAE
+1656 E

-1787 SASVS
+1787 NASVS

-1870 QPAIEQQQEQLDKQL
+1870 QPAIEQQQEQLDKQI

-1938 TGTAATAEVKVDAEV
+1938 TAAPSEVKADTEVTAKVDTDTAAPADVKAETEVAAKVDTDTAATAEVK
-1953 VAKTDTG
+1953 
-1960 TADTAVV
+1960 
-1967 KAETEVATDTAATT
+1967 AETEVAAKVATDTAATT
-1981 EVKIDAEVA
+1981 EVKVDAEVA

-2004 SDAEVAAQDNP
+2004 ADAEVATEVAAKDSL
-2015 EDEYPSVGISS
+2015 EGEYPSVGISS
-2026 ENANDVKSDVEA
+2026 ESADDVKADVET
-2038 KAEAVI
+2038 
-2044 QAEVDASD
+2044 DASD

-2088 NNLASSVLE
+2088 NNLAPSVLE

-2217 GKETKPKANTKRG
+2217 GQETKPKANTKRG

-2239 QPVYVPNQVNHSPED
+2239 QPVYVPNQVNHSHED

-2266 ATTFPSEPPKEDS
+2266 ATTFPSEPPKADS

-2442 QQEAPKFST
+2442 QK
-2451 AIVGK
+2451 
-2456 LESQEKEPEQAP
+2456 
-2468 EHSIGIVGKLESHEK
+2468 
-2483 EQQEA
+2483 EA

>member
-54 LHLIEHQDSNKSSV
+54 LHLIEHQNSNKSSV

-102 STNCDELLTRLKE
+102 STNCDELLSRLKE

-297 MQISFSM
+297 MQICFSM

-477 QKSLSTLRQECPVGV
+477 QKSLSTLRHECPVGV

-603 FLQQQQAANNGK
+603 FLQQQQAINNGK
-615 TAAKLSLKNVKP
+615 TDAKLSLKNVKP

-743 DDAKLN
+743 DNAKLN

-763 SKVEIAGVIK
+763 SKVEIAGIIK

-791 TPAPSPATATTNAE
+791 TQAPSPATTTTNAE
-805 TETDSN
+805 TKTDSD
-811 SNSTLENTVQNLEST
+811 SFLENTAPDLEST
-826 TEQENETSVPEQDK
+826 TEH
-840 EQDSSTV
+840 
-847 LTDTQDNAQQDQAL
+847 
-861 ESDTKADTDS
+861 
-871 DSSLEN
+871 
-877 IAPNLE
+877 
-883 STTEQ
+883 
-888 EKETSVPEQ
+888 
-897 DKEQDSSTV
+897 
-906 LTDTQDN
+906 
-913 AQQDQALESDTKAD
+913 
-927 TETDSNSS
+927 
-935 LENTAPNIE
+935 
-944 STTEQENEAPVP
+944 ENEAPVP

-987 DSTQVSE
+987 DSTKVSE
-994 KNLNADH
+994 NNLNADH
-1001 DQDNVAKELDN
+1001 AQDNVAKELDN
-1012 IFAEKEPQETPAHS
+1012 IFAEKEPQEAPAHS

-1052 GELNNSKVQYIE
+1052 GDLNNSKVQYIE

-1076 PSQDAHAL
+1076 PSQDAHEL
-1084 ELDKND
+1084 ELE
-1090 TQSTSL
+1090 QSTSL
-1096 PVSEPSKAAASS
+1096 PVSEPSKADSSS
-1108 KDSTSTHE
+1108 KNSTSTHE

-1143 HSAHTTTMK
+1143 HSAHTAAMK

-1176 SVSDQDKEL
+1176 SVPEQDKEL

-1192 DITNTQDKDQLQL
+1192 DINNTQDKDQLQL
-1205 DLSEQDKNQEL
+1205 DLSEQDKNQDI
-1216 NKDNADLKSTDK
+1216 NKDNADLKSADK
-1228 SPANYDQNIGVSSE
+1228 SPAKDDQNIGVSSE

-1305 FNTVVSDSPETE
+1305 FNTAVSDS
-1317 RIAAE
+1317 
-1322 KAEQERLEAERIEAE
+1322 
-1337 RIAAEKAEQER
+1337 
-1348 LEAARLEDERI
+1348 
-1359 AAEKAEQ
+1359 
-1366 ERLEAERLEAERI
+1366 LEAERI

-1428 LEAERIEAERI
+1428 LEAERLEAERIAAEKAEQERLEAERIEAERI

-1444 EQERLEAERIAAEK
+1444 EQERLEAERLEAERIAAEK

-1503 LEAERIEAERIAA
+1503 LEAERLEAERIAA

-1526 ERIAAEKAEQE
+1526 ERLEAERLAAEKAEQE
-1537 RLEAEKAEQKL
+1537 RLEAE
-1548 LEAERIAAEKKAKE
+1548 RIE
-1562 ERLEAERIKAE
+1562 AE
-1573 RIAAEKAEQERLE
+1573 RIAAEKAEQERIE
-1586 TERLES
+1586 A

-1621 QERLEAE
+1621 QERF
-1628 RLESERIA
+1628 
-1636 AEKAEQERLE
+1636 E

-1668 RLESERIA
+1668 RLEAERIDAEKAEQERLEAERLEAERIA
-1676 AEKAEQERLEAERIA
+1676 AEKAEQERLETERIEAERIA

-1707 TAKKSKQKNVSDS
+1707 TAKKGKQKNASDKASDS

-1792 LPSNMDLTK
+1792 LPSNLDLTK

-1856 AKEKEQEQELAAQK
+1856 AKEKEQELAAQK
-1870 QPAIEQQQEQLDKQL
+1870 QPAIEQQQEQLDKQI

-1892 KVDSSAKDNKTEGQI
+1892 KVDSSAKDNKTESQI

-1923 AEAKLAQAETKADTG
+1923 AEAKLAQAETKVNTEVAAKVDTD
-1938 TGTAATAEVKVDAEV
+1938 TAVTAEVKSDTEV
-1953 VAKTDTG
+1953 AAKVDTG
-1960 TADTAVV
+1960 TADTAEV
-1967 KAETEVATDTAATT
+1967 KADTEVAAKVDTGTADTAEVKADT
-1981 EVKIDAEVA
+1981 EVAAKVDTGTANTAEVKADAEVA
-1990 AKDDIGTAATAQVN
+1990 AKDDIGTAATAEVKA
-2004 SDAEVAAQDNP
+2004 DTEVATEVAAKDSHKG
-2015 EDEYPSVGISS
+2015 EYPSVGISS
-2026 ENANDVKSDVEA
+2026 ESADDVKADVEA
-2038 KAEAVI
+2038 KAEAII

-2065 DEPEFEFN
+2065 DEPEFELN

-2088 NNLASSVLE
+2088 NNFAPSVLE

-2102 VPSIKTKSDI
+2102 VPSIKTKSAI
-2112 DYDTVTEV
+2112 DYDTVTDV

-2145 SNNDRSFEVEP
+2145 GNNDRSFEVEP

-2192 LKASTNTLEARRAA
+2192 LKASANSSQNSLEARRAA

-2217 GKETKPKANTKRG
+2217 GQDTKPKANTKRG

-2266 ATTFPSEPPKEDS
+2266 ASTFPSEPPKADS

-2415 ESQEKEPEQAPE
+2415 ESHEKEPEQAPE

-2456 LESQEKEPEQAP
+2456 LES
-2468 EHSIGIVGKLESHEK
+2468 H
-2483 EQQEA
+2483 
-2488 PKFSTA
+2488 
-2494 IVGKLESQEKEPEQA
+2494 EKEPEQA

-2618 ENEEFDHNAPKTVV
+2618 ENEEFDPNAPKTVV

>member
-102 STNCDELLTRLKE
+102 STNCDELLSRLKE

-714 EHTQDVD
+714 EHAQDVD

-791 TPAPSPATATTNAE
+791 TPAPSQATATNAESKAE
-805 TETDSN
+805 TETDRN
-811 SNSTLENTVQNLEST
+811 SSLENTAPNLEST
-826 TEQENETSVPEQDK
+826 TEQENKTSVPEQDK
-840 EQDSSTV
+840 EHDSSTVLTDTQDNAQQSQALESDTKAQTETDSNSSLENTATDLESTTEQENAALVPEQDKEQDNSTV

-861 ESDTKADTDS
+861 ESDTKA
-871 DSSLEN
+871 
-877 IAPNLE
+877 
-883 STTEQ
+883 Q
-888 EKETSVPEQ
+888 
-897 DKEQDSSTV
+897 
-906 LTDTQDN
+906 
-913 AQQDQALESDTKAD
+913 
-927 TETDSNSS
+927 TETDSNST
-935 LENTAPNIE
+935 LENTAPDPE

-1001 DQDNVAKELDN
+1001 DQDNIAKELDN

-1026 EDHLS
+1026 ENHLS

-1052 GELNNSKVQYIE
+1052 GDLNNSKVQYIE

-1076 PSQDAHAL
+1076 PSQDAHEL

-1090 TQSTSL
+1090 KQSTSL

-1136 KGQEKSD
+1136 KAQEKSD
-1143 HSAHTTTMK
+1143 HSAHTTAMK

-1205 DLSEQDKNQEL
+1205 DLSEHDKNQEL
-1216 NKDNADLKSTDK
+1216 NKDIADLKSTDK
-1228 SPANYDQNIGVSSE
+1228 SQSNDDQNIGVSSE

-1305 FNTVVSDSPETE
+1305 FNTVVSDSP
-1317 RIAAE
+1317 
-1322 KAEQERLEAERIEAE
+1322 KAE

-1348 LEAARLEDERI
+1348 LEAA
-1359 AAEKAEQ
+1359 
-1366 ERLEAERLEAERI
+1366 
-1379 AAEKAEQE
+1379 
-1387 RLEAERIEAER
+1387 RIEAER

-1428 LEAERIEAERI
+1428 LEAERLEAERI

-1444 EQERLEAERIAAEK
+1444 EQERLEAERIEAERIAAEK

-1503 LEAERIEAERIAA
+1503 LEAERIAA

-1526 ERIAAEKAEQE
+1526 ER
-1537 RLEAEKAEQKL
+1537 LES
-1548 LEAERIAAEKKAKE
+1548 
-1562 ERLEAERIKAE
+1562 E

-1586 TERLES
+1586 TERLEA

-1628 RLESERIA
+1628 RIAAERIDAETAEQERLEAERIA

-1656 AEKAEQERLEAE
+1656 AEKAEQERLEA
-1668 RLESERIA
+1668 ERIA

-1787 SASVS
+1787 NASVS

-1856 AKEKEQEQELAAQK
+1856 AKEKEQELAAQK

-1938 TGTAATAEVKVDAEV
+1938 TATPSEVKADTEVTAKVDTDTDAPAQVKVDAEV
-1953 VAKTDTG
+1953 AAKVDTG
-1960 TADTAVV
+1960 TAAP
-1967 KAETEVATDTAATT
+1967 A
-1981 EVKIDAEVA
+1981 EVKSDTEVA
-1990 AKDDIGTAATAQVN
+1990 AKVDTGTAATAQVN
-2004 SDAEVAAQDNP
+2004 ADAEVATEVAAKDSL
-2015 EDEYPSVGISS
+2015 EGEYHSVGISS

-2065 DEPEFEFN
+2065 DEPDFEFN

-2088 NNLASSVLE
+2088 NNLAPSVLE

-2130 VKANINIQ
+2130 VKANVNIQ

-2217 GKETKPKANTKRG
+2217 GQETKPKANTKRG

-2239 QPVYVPNQVNHSPED
+2239 QPVYVPNQVNHSHED

-2494 IVGKLESQEKEPEQA
+2494 IVGKLES
-2509 PEHSIGIVGKL
+2509 
-2520 ESHEKEQQEAPKF
+2520 
-2533 STAIVGKLESHEKEP
+2533 HEKEP
-2548 EQAPAHSIGIVG
+2548 DQAPAHSIGIVG

-2600 EGSRKSSPQPE
+2600 ESSRKSSPLPE
-2611 QHSETNS
+2611 LNSETNS
-2618 ENEEFDHNAPKTVV
+2618 ENEEFDPNAPKTVV

>member
-102 STNCDELLTRLKE
+102 STNCDELLSRLKE

-791 TPAPSPATATTNAE
+791 TPAPSQATTTTNAE
-805 TETDSN
+805 TETETETDRN
-811 SNSTLENTVQNLEST
+811 SSLENTAQNLEST
-826 TEQENETSVPEQDK
+826 TEQDK

-861 ESDTKADTDS
+861 ESDTKA
-871 DSSLEN
+871 
-877 IAPNLE
+877 
-883 STTEQ
+883 Q
-888 EKETSVPEQ
+888 
-897 DKEQDSSTV
+897 
-906 LTDTQDN
+906 
-913 AQQDQALESDTKAD
+913 

-935 LENTAPNIE
+935 LENTAPALE

-1090 TQSTSL
+1090 KQSTSL
-1096 PVSEPSKAAASS
+1096 PVSEPSKAVSYS

-1143 HSAHTTTMK
+1143 HSAHTTAMK

-1216 NKDNADLKSTDK
+1216 NKNIADLKSIDK
-1228 SPANYDQNIGVSSE
+1228 SPANDDQNIGVSSE

-1305 FNTVVSDSPETE
+1305 FNTVVSDSPE
-1317 RIAAE
+1317 
-1322 KAEQERLEAERIEAE
+1322 AE

-1348 LEAARLEDERI
+1348 LEAA
-1359 AAEKAEQ
+1359 
-1366 ERLEAERLEAERI
+1366 
-1379 AAEKAEQE
+1379 
-1387 RLEAERIEAER
+1387 RIEAER

-1428 LEAERIEAERI
+1428 LEAERLEAERI

-1444 EQERLEAERIAAEK
+1444 EQERLEAERIEAERIAAEK

-1503 LEAERIEAERIAA
+1503 LEAERIAAEKAEQERLEAERIAA

-1537 RLEAEKAEQKL
+1537 RLE
-1548 LEAERIAAEKKAKE
+1548 
-1562 ERLEAERIKAE
+1562 
-1573 RIAAEKAEQERLE
+1573 
-1586 TERLES
+1586 T
-1592 ERIAA
+1592 
-1597 EKAEQE
+1597 
-1603 RLEAERIEA
+1603 
-1612 ERIAAEKAE
+1612 
-1621 QERLEAE
+1621 
-1628 RLESERIA
+1628 
-1636 AEKAEQERLE
+1636 
-1646 AERIEAERIA
+1646 
-1656 AEKAEQERLEAE
+1656 E

-1787 SASVS
+1787 NASVS

-1938 TGTAATAEVKVDAEV
+1938 TAAPSEVKADTEVTAKVDTDTAATAQVKVDTDTAATAEVK
-1953 VAKTDTG
+1953 
-1960 TADTAVV
+1960 
-1967 KAETEVATDTAATT
+1967 AETEVAAKVATDTAATT
-1981 EVKIDAEVA
+1981 EVKVDAEVA

-2004 SDAEVAAQDNP
+2004 ADAEVATEVAAKDSL
-2015 EDEYPSVGISS
+2015 EGEYPCVGISS

-2044 QAEVDASD
+2044 QAEVYASD

-2088 NNLASSVLE
+2088 NNLAPSVLE

-2380 PQAPTHSIGIV
+2380 PKAPT
-2391 GKLESHEKEQQ
+2391 
-2402 EAPKFSTAIVGKL
+2402 
-2415 ESQEKEPEQAPE
+2415 
-2427 HSIGIVGK
+2427 
-2435 LESHEKE
+2435 
-2442 QQEAPKFST
+2442 
-2451 AIVGK
+2451 
-2456 LESQEKEPEQAP
+2456 
-2468 EHSIGIVGKLESHEK
+2468 HSIGIVGKLESHEK

-2618 ENEEFDHNAPKTVV
+2618 ENEEFDPNAPKTVV

>member
-54 LHLIEHQDSNKSSV
+54 LHLIEHQNSNKSSV

-102 STNCDELLTRLKE
+102 STNCDELLSRLKE

-297 MQISFSM
+297 MQICFSM

-603 FLQQQQAANNGK
+603 FLQQQQAINNGK
-615 TAAKLSLKNVKP
+615 TNAKLSLKNVKP

-683 NADKLQEQEN
+683 NADKLQEQDN

-743 DDAKLN
+743 DNAKLN

-778 LGQIKSL
+778 LGQIKNL

-791 TPAPSPATATTNAE
+791 TQAPSPATTTTNAE
-805 TETDSN
+805 TKTETKAETETNSDS
-811 SNSTLENTVQNLEST
+811 SIENTAPDLEST
-826 TEQENETSVPEQDK
+826 TEHENEAPVPKQDK
-840 EQDSSTV
+840 EQDRSTV

-861 ESDTKADTDS
+861 ESDTKAETDS
-871 DSSLEN
+871 NSSLKN
-877 IAPNLE
+877 TAPNLK

-888 EKETSVPEQ
+888 ENEATVPEQ
-897 DKEQDSSTV
+897 DKEQDR
-906 LTDTQDN
+906 
-913 AQQDQALESDTKAD
+913 
-927 TETDSNSS
+927 
-935 LENTAPNIE
+935 
-944 STTEQENEAPVP
+944 
-956 EQDKEQDSSTV
+956 STV

-980 LEKSPET
+980 LEKSHET
-987 DSTQVSE
+987 DSTKVSE
-994 KNLNADH
+994 NNLNADH
-1001 DQDNVAKELDN
+1001 AQDNVAKELDN
-1012 IFAEKEPQETPAHS
+1012 IFAEKEPQEAPAHS

-1052 GELNNSKVQYIE
+1052 GDLNNSKVQYIE

-1076 PSQDAHAL
+1076 PSQDAHEL
-1084 ELDKND
+1084 ELE
-1090 TQSTSL
+1090 QSTSL
-1096 PVSEPSKAAASS
+1096 PVSEPSKADSSS
-1108 KDSTSTHE
+1108 KNSASTHE

-1143 HSAHTTTMK
+1143 HSAHTAAMK
-1152 TPLGVEDEVDW
+1152 PPLGVEDEVDW

-1176 SVSDQDKEL
+1176 SVPEQDKEL

-1192 DITNTQDKDQLQL
+1192 DINNTQDKDQLQL
-1205 DLSEQDKNQEL
+1205 DLSEQDKNQDI
-1216 NKDNADLKSTDK
+1216 NKDNADLKSADK
-1228 SPANYDQNIGVSSE
+1228 SPASDDQNIGVSSE

-1305 FNTVVSDSPETE
+1305 FNTAVSDSLEAERIAAEKDEQERLEAERLEAERIAAEKAEQERLEAERLEAERIAAEKAEQERLEAERIEAEKAEQERLEAERIEAERIAAEKAEQERLEAERLEAE

-1348 LEAARLEDERI
+1348 LEAERLEAERI

-1444 EQERLEAERIAAEK
+1444 EQERLEAERI
-1458 AEQERLEAE
+1458 
-1467 RLEAERIAAEKA
+1467 EAERIAAEKA

-1526 ERIAAEKAEQE
+1526 ERI
-1537 RLEAEKAEQKL
+1537 
-1548 LEAERIAAEKKAKE
+1548 
-1562 ERLEAERIKAE
+1562 
-1573 RIAAEKAEQERLE
+1573 
-1586 TERLES
+1586 
-1592 ERIAA
+1592 
-1597 EKAEQE
+1597 
-1603 RLEAERIEA
+1603 
-1612 ERIAAEKAE
+1612 
-1621 QERLEAE
+1621 
-1628 RLESERIA
+1628 
-1636 AEKAEQERLE
+1636 
-1646 AERIEAERIA
+1646 
-1656 AEKAEQERLEAE
+1656 
-1668 RLESERIA
+1668 
-1676 AEKAEQERLEAERIA
+1676 EAERIA

-1707 TAKKSKQKNVSDS
+1707 TAKKGKQKNASDKASDS

-1792 LPSNMDLTK
+1792 LPSNLDLTK

-1856 AKEKEQEQELAAQK
+1856 AKEKEQELAAQK
-1870 QPAIEQQQEQLDKQL
+1870 QPAIEQQQEQLDKQI

-1892 KVDSSAKDNKTEGQI
+1892 KVDSSAKDNKTESQI

-1923 AEAKLAQAETKADTG
+1923 AEAKLAQAETKVNTEVAAKVDTD
-1938 TGTAATAEVKVDAEV
+1938 TATTAEVKSDTEV
-1953 VAKTDTG
+1953 SDKVDTG
-1960 TADTAVV
+1960 TANTAEV
-1967 KAETEVATDTAATT
+1967 KADT
-1981 EVKIDAEVA
+1981 EVA
-1990 AKDDIGTAATAQVN
+1990 AKDDIGTAATAQFN
-2004 SDAEVAAQDNP
+2004 TDAEVATEVAAKDSHKG
-2015 EDEYPSVGISS
+2015 EYPSVGISS
-2026 ENANDVKSDVEA
+2026 ESADDVKADVEA
-2038 KAEAVI
+2038 KAEAII

-2065 DEPEFEFN
+2065 DEPEFELN

-2088 NNLASSVLE
+2088 NNFAPSVLE

-2102 VPSIKTKSDI
+2102 VPSIKTKSAI
-2112 DYDTVTEV
+2112 DYDTVTDV

-2145 SNNDRSFEVEP
+2145 GNNDRSFEVEP

-2192 LKASTNTLEARRAA
+2192 LKASENSSQNSLEARRAA

-2217 GKETKPKANTKRG
+2217 GQDTKPKANTQKG

-2239 QPVYVPNQVNHSPED
+2239 RPVYVPNQVNHSPED

-2266 ATTFPSEPPKEDS
+2266 ATTFPSEPPKADS

-2415 ESQEKEPEQAPE
+2415 ES
-2427 HSIGIVGK
+2427 
-2435 LESHEKE
+2435 
-2442 QQEAPKFST
+2442 
-2451 AIVGK
+2451 
-2456 LESQEKEPEQAP
+2456 
-2468 EHSIGIVGKLESHEK
+2468 
-2483 EQQEA
+2483 
-2488 PKFSTA
+2488 
-2494 IVGKLESQEKEPEQA
+2494 
-2509 PEHSIGIVGKL
+2509 
-2520 ESHEKEQQEAPKF
+2520 
-2533 STAIVGKLESHEKEP
+2533 HEKEP

-2582 REPVDT
+2582 REPADT

-2618 ENEEFDHNAPKTVV
+2618 ENEEFDPNAPKTVV

>member
-102 STNCDELLTRLKE
+102 STNCDELLSRLKE

-615 TAAKLSLKNVKP
+615 TDAKLSLKNVKP

-785 FKKDST
+785 FQSINDDAKLNSEIATTEPSPILEPSKVEIAGVIKEEQSALGQIKSLFKKDST
-791 TPAPSPATATTNAE
+791 TPATATTNAE

-811 SNSTLENTVQNLEST
+811 STLENTAQNLEST
-826 TEQENETSVPEQDK
+826 TEQDK

-861 ESDTKADTDS
+861 ESDTKA
-871 DSSLEN
+871 
-877 IAPNLE
+877 
-883 STTEQ
+883 Q
-888 EKETSVPEQ
+888 
-897 DKEQDSSTV
+897 
-906 LTDTQDN
+906 
-913 AQQDQALESDTKAD
+913 

-935 LENTAPNIE
+935 
-944 STTEQENEAPVP
+944 
-956 EQDKEQDSSTV
+956 
-967 LTDTQDNAQQDQA
+967 
-980 LEKSPET
+980 
-987 DSTQVSE
+987 
-994 KNLNADH
+994 
-1001 DQDNVAKELDN
+1001 
-1012 IFAEKEPQETPAHS
+1012 
-1026 EDHLS
+1026 
-1031 DINGDINAK
+1031 
-1040 TSQSIDHIESHE
+1040 
-1052 GELNNSKVQYIE
+1052 SKIR
-1064 SFEPK
+1064 S
-1069 IINAKKQ
+1069 
-1076 PSQDAHAL
+1076 
-1084 ELDKND
+1084 
-1090 TQSTSL
+1090 
-1096 PVSEPSKAAASS
+1096 
-1108 KDSTSTHE
+1108 
-1116 EGKSSPFAIVS
+1116 
-1127 SFFKSFKRN
+1127 R
-1136 KGQEKSD
+1136 
-1143 HSAHTTTMK
+1143 
-1152 TPLGVEDEVDW
+1152 
-1163 LNTPELAQGKQDK
+1163 
-1176 SVSDQDKEL
+1176 
-1185 SIENIKS
+1185 
-1192 DITNTQDKDQLQL
+1192 
-1205 DLSEQDKNQEL
+1205 
-1216 NKDNADLKSTDK
+1216 
-1228 SPANYDQNIGVSSE
+1228 
-1242 QVADLLLTSIKNK
+1242 
-1255 LQTNSLA
+1255 
-1262 SLDDPKDYQQNDIP
+1262 
-1276 LNNNVY
+1276 
-1282 ATDIALGEV
+1282 IAL
-1291 EITKDKLPLETKSS
+1291 
-1305 FNTVVSDSPETE
+1305 
-1317 RIAAE
+1317 
-1322 KAEQERLEAERIEAE
+1322 
-1337 RIAAEKAEQER
+1337 
-1348 LEAARLEDERI
+1348 
-1359 AAEKAEQ
+1359 
-1366 ERLEAERLEAERI
+1366 
-1379 AAEKAEQE
+1379 
-1387 RLEAERIEAER
+1387 
-1398 IAAEKAEQERLE
+1398 
-1410 AERIEA
+1410 
-1416 ERIAAEKAEQER
+1416 
-1428 LEAERIEAERI
+1428 
-1439 AAEKA
+1439 
-1444 EQERLEAERIAAEK
+1444 
-1458 AEQERLEAE
+1458 
-1467 RLEAERIAAEKA
+1467 
-1479 EQERLEAER
+1479 
-1488 IEAERIAAEKAEQER
+1488 
-1503 LEAERIEAERIAA
+1503 
-1516 EKAEQERLEA
+1516 
-1526 ERIAAEKAEQE
+1526 
-1537 RLEAEKAEQKL
+1537 
-1548 LEAERIAAEKKAKE
+1548 
-1562 ERLEAERIKAE
+1562 
-1573 RIAAEKAEQERLE
+1573 
-1586 TERLES
+1586 
-1592 ERIAA
+1592 
-1597 EKAEQE
+1597 
-1603 RLEAERIEA
+1603 
-1612 ERIAAEKAE
+1612 
-1621 QERLEAE
+1621 
-1628 RLESERIA
+1628 
-1636 AEKAEQERLE
+1636 
-1646 AERIEAERIA
+1646 
-1656 AEKAEQERLEAE
+1656 
-1668 RLESERIA
+1668 
-1676 AEKAEQERLEAERIA
+1676 
-1691 AEKKAKEERLE
+1691 
-1702 AEPKS
+1702 
-1707 TAKKSKQKNVSDS
+1707 
-1720 SKADNKANSKAAK
+1720 
-1733 NKDQSSGAESKK
+1733 
-1745 LSRLEELTIRL
+1745 LS
-1756 AAMRAGEDE
+1756 
-1765 ATLKDKLNKQQEQF
+1765 
-1779 EQEKSAKS
+1779 
-1787 SASVS
+1787 
-1792 LPSNMDLTK
+1792 
-1801 AIDSNVTMLS
+1801 
-1811 KKAFFISEDPHNT
+1811 
-1824 RNPDEVFAEAEA
+1824 
-1836 EAAAKRA
+1836 
-1843 EAQKRLKTLSEAL
+1843 
-1856 AKEKEQEQELAAQK
+1856 
-1870 QPAIEQQQEQLDKQL
+1870 
-1885 KDADTAN
+1885 
-1892 KVDSSAKDNKTEGQI
+1892 
-1907 NKPDLAALNKL
+1907 
-1918 IENAK
+1918 
-1923 AEAKLAQAETKADTG
+1923 
-1938 TGTAATAEVKVDAEV
+1938 
-1953 VAKTDTG
+1953 
-1960 TADTAVV
+1960 
-1967 KAETEVATDTAATT
+1967 
-1981 EVKIDAEVA
+1981 
-1990 AKDDIGTAATAQVN
+1990 
-2004 SDAEVAAQDNP
+2004 
-2015 EDEYPSVGISS
+2015 
-2026 ENANDVKSDVEA
+2026 
-2038 KAEAVI
+2038 
-2044 QAEVDASD
+2044 
-2052 ENIFAEPVLAPGL
+2052 
-2065 DEPEFEFN
+2065 
-2073 LATDEPLAPQINSYE
+2073 
-2088 NNLASSVLE
+2088 
-2097 VQAED
+2097 
-2102 VPSIKTKSDI
+2102 
-2112 DYDTVTEV
+2112 
-2120 EVTEVISPAP
+2120 
-2130 VKANINIQ
+2130 
-2138 EAKIVSH
+2138 
-2145 SNNDRSFEVEP
+2145 
-2156 LDEATVK
+2156 
-2163 EIASLRKVGTEEAI
+2163 
-2177 AELLYANEDFSEEAD
+2177 
-2192 LKASTNTLEARRAA
+2192 
-2206 LRRAMYGDDSS
+2206 
-2217 GKETKPKANTKRG
+2217 
-2230 SYVNLDDYK
+2230 
-2239 QPVYVPNQVNHSPED
+2239 
-2254 EANLTPTRVVGS
+2254 
-2266 ATTFPSEPPKEDS
+2266 
-2279 IKQNSYPHNKMEP
+2279 
-2292 VASSS
+2292 
-2297 AGVRILRTPNSD
+2297 
-2309 LRKALRDKRAAP
+2309 
-2321 TFSTAIVGKREPVET
+2321 
-2336 EAQEAP
+2336 
-2342 VHSIG
+2342 
-2347 IVGKLESHEKE
+2347 
-2358 QQEAPKFSTAIVGK
+2358 
-2372 LESHEKEQ
+2372 
-2380 PQAPTHSIGIV
+2380 
-2391 GKLESHEKEQQ
+2391 
-2402 EAPKFSTAIVGKL
+2402 
-2415 ESQEKEPEQAPE
+2415 
-2427 HSIGIVGK
+2427 
-2435 LESHEKE
+2435 
-2442 QQEAPKFST
+2442 
-2451 AIVGK
+2451 
-2456 LESQEKEPEQAP
+2456 
-2468 EHSIGIVGKLESHEK
+2468 
-2483 EQQEA
+2483 
-2488 PKFSTA
+2488 
-2494 IVGKLESQEKEPEQA
+2494 
-2509 PEHSIGIVGKL
+2509 
-2520 ESHEKEQQEAPKF
+2520 
-2533 STAIVGKLESHEKEP
+2533 
-2548 EQAPAHSIGIVG
+2548 
-2560 KLESHE
+2560 
-2566 KEQQEAPKFST
+2566 
-2577 AIVGK
+2577 
-2582 REPVDT
+2582 
-2588 EVKEAPKFSTAI
+2588 
-2600 EGSRKSSPQPE
+2600 
-2611 QHSETNS
+2611 
-2618 ENEEFDHNAPKTVV
+2618 
-2632 VRSKS
+2632 

>member
-102 STNCDELLTRLKE
+102 STNCDELLSRLKE

-615 TAAKLSLKNVKP
+615 TDAKLSLKNVKP

-714 EHTQDVD
+714 EHAQDVD

-791 TPAPSPATATTNAE
+791 TPATATTNAE

-811 SNSTLENTVQNLEST
+811 STLENTAQNLEST
-826 TEQENETSVPEQDK
+826 TEQDK

-861 ESDTKADTDS
+861 ESDTKAQTETETETETDS

-877 IAPNLE
+877 TSPNLE

-888 EKETSVPEQ
+888 ENEASVPEQ
-897 DKEQDSSTV
+897 DKEQDSS
-906 LTDTQDN
+906 N
-913 AQQDQALESDTKAD
+913 
-927 TETDSNSS
+927 
-935 LENTAPNIE
+935 
-944 STTEQENEAPVP
+944 
-956 EQDKEQDSSTV
+956 TV

-987 DSTQVSE
+987 DSTQISE
-994 KNLNADH
+994 NNLNADH
-1001 DQDNVAKELDN
+1001 AQDNVAKELDN
-1012 IFAEKEPQETPAHS
+1012 IFAEKAELEAPAHS

-1076 PSQDAHAL
+1076 PSQDAHEL

-1090 TQSTSL
+1090 KQSTSL

-1136 KGQEKSD
+1136 KAQEKSD
-1143 HSAHTTTMK
+1143 HSAHTTAMK

-1216 NKDNADLKSTDK
+1216 NKNIADLNSIDK
-1228 SPANYDQNIGVSSE
+1228 SPANDDQNIGVSSE

-1305 FNTVVSDSPETE
+1305 FNTVVSDSPEAE

-1322 KAEQERLEAERIEAE
+1322 KAEQERLEAERIEA
-1337 RIAAEKAEQER
+1337 
-1348 LEAARLEDERI
+1348 ERI

-1410 AERIEA
+1410 AERIAAEKAEQERLEAERLESERIAAEKAEQERLETERLEAERIAAEKAEQERLKAERIEA

-1428 LEAERIEAERI
+1428 LEAERIEAERIAAEKAEQERLEAERI

-1503 LEAERIEAERIAA
+1503 LEA
-1516 EKAEQERLEA
+1516 
-1526 ERIAAEKAEQE
+1526 
-1537 RLEAEKAEQKL
+1537 
-1548 LEAERIAAEKKAKE
+1548 
-1562 ERLEAERIKAE
+1562 
-1573 RIAAEKAEQERLE
+1573 
-1586 TERLES
+1586 
-1592 ERIAA
+1592 
-1597 EKAEQE
+1597 
-1603 RLEAERIEA
+1603 
-1612 ERIAAEKAE
+1612 
-1621 QERLEAE
+1621 
-1628 RLESERIA
+1628 
-1636 AEKAEQERLE
+1636 
-1646 AERIEAERIA
+1646 
-1656 AEKAEQERLEAE
+1656 
-1668 RLESERIA
+1668 ERIA

-1787 SASVS
+1787 NASVS

-1856 AKEKEQEQELAAQK
+1856 AKEKEQELAAQK

-1938 TGTAATAEVKVDAEV
+1938 TAAPSEVKADTEVTAKVDTDTAAPADVKAETEVAAKVDTDTAATAQVKVDTGTAATAEVK
-1953 VAKTDTG
+1953 
-1960 TADTAVV
+1960 
-1967 KAETEVATDTAATT
+1967 AETEVAAKVATDTAATT
-1981 EVKIDAEVA
+1981 EVKVDAEVA

-2004 SDAEVAAQDNP
+2004 ADAEVATEVAAKDSL
-2015 EDEYPSVGISS
+2015 EGEYPSVGISS

-2088 NNLASSVLE
+2088 NNLAPSVLE

-2217 GKETKPKANTKRG
+2217 GQETKPKANTKRG

-2239 QPVYVPNQVNHSPED
+2239 QPVYVPNQVNHSHED

-2456 LESQEKEPEQAP
+2456 LES
-2468 EHSIGIVGKLESHEK
+2468 
-2483 EQQEA
+2483 
-2488 PKFSTA
+2488 
-2494 IVGKLESQEKEPEQA
+2494 
-2509 PEHSIGIVGKL
+2509 
-2520 ESHEKEQQEAPKF
+2520 
-2533 STAIVGKLESHEKEP
+2533 HEKEP

-2618 ENEEFDHNAPKTVV
+2618 ENEEFDPNAPKTVV

>member
-102 STNCDELLTRLKE
+102 STNCDELLSRLKE

-805 TETDSN
+805 SKAETETYSN
-811 SNSTLENTVQNLEST
+811 SSLENTAPNLEST
-826 TEQENETSVPEQDK
+826 TEQENEASVPEQDKEQDSSTVLTDTQDNAQQDQALDSDTKAQTETDSDSSLENTAPDLENTTEQENEASVPEQDK

-861 ESDTKADTDS
+861 ESDTKAQTETDS
-871 DSSLEN
+871 NSSFEN
-877 IAPNLE
+877 TAPALE

-888 EKETSVPEQ
+888 ENEASVPEQ
-897 DKEQDSSTV
+897 DKEQDSS
-906 LTDTQDN
+906 N
-913 AQQDQALESDTKAD
+913 
-927 TETDSNSS
+927 
-935 LENTAPNIE
+935 
-944 STTEQENEAPVP
+944 
-956 EQDKEQDSSTV
+956 TV

-1076 PSQDAHAL
+1076 PSQDAHEL

-1090 TQSTSL
+1090 KQSTSL

-1136 KGQEKSD
+1136 KAQEKSD
-1143 HSAHTTTMK
+1143 HSAHTTAMK

-1205 DLSEQDKNQEL
+1205 DLSEQDKSQEL
-1216 NKDNADLKSTDK
+1216 NKNIADLNSIDK
-1228 SPANYDQNIGVSSE
+1228 SPANDVQNIGVSSE

-1305 FNTVVSDSPETE
+1305 FNTVVSDSPEAERIAAEKAEQERLEAERLEAERIAAEKAEQERLEAERIEAE

-1348 LEAARLEDERI
+1348 LEAARIEAERI

-1366 ERLEAERLEAERI
+1366 ERLEAERIEAERIAAEKAEQERLEAERIEAERIAAEKAEQERLEAERIAAEKAEQERLEAERIEAERIAAEKAEQERLEAERIEAERIATEKAEQERLEAERIEAERI

-1458 AEQERLEAE
+1458 AEQERLE
-1467 RLEAERIAAEKA
+1467 
-1479 EQERLEAER
+1479 
-1488 IEAERIAAEKAEQER
+1488 
-1503 LEAERIEAERIAA
+1503 
-1516 EKAEQERLEA
+1516 
-1526 ERIAAEKAEQE
+1526 
-1537 RLEAEKAEQKL
+1537 
-1548 LEAERIAAEKKAKE
+1548 
-1562 ERLEAERIKAE
+1562 
-1573 RIAAEKAEQERLE
+1573 
-1586 TERLES
+1586 T
-1592 ERIAA
+1592 
-1597 EKAEQE
+1597 
-1603 RLEAERIEA
+1603 
-1612 ERIAAEKAE
+1612 
-1621 QERLEAE
+1621 
-1628 RLESERIA
+1628 
-1636 AEKAEQERLE
+1636 
-1646 AERIEAERIA
+1646 
-1656 AEKAEQERLEAE
+1656 E

-1787 SASVS
+1787 NASVS

-1892 KVDSSAKDNKTEGQI
+1892 KVDSSAKDNETEGQI
-1907 NKPDLAALNKL
+1907 TKPDLAALNKL

-1938 TGTAATAEVKVDAEV
+1938 TAAPSEVKADTEVTAKVDTDTEAPADVKADTEVAAKDDIGTAATAQVKVDTDTAATAEVK
-1953 VAKTDTG
+1953 
-1960 TADTAVV
+1960 
-1967 KAETEVATDTAATT
+1967 AETEVAAKVATDTAATT
-1981 EVKIDAEVA
+1981 EVKVDAEVA

-2004 SDAEVAAQDNP
+2004 ADAEVATEVAAKDSL
-2015 EDEYPSVGISS
+2015 EGEYPCVGISS

-2044 QAEVDASD
+2044 QAEVYASD

-2088 NNLASSVLE
+2088 NNLAPSVLE

-2456 LESQEKEPEQAP
+2456 LES
-2468 EHSIGIVGKLESHEK
+2468 
-2483 EQQEA
+2483 
-2488 PKFSTA
+2488 
-2494 IVGKLESQEKEPEQA
+2494 
-2509 PEHSIGIVGKL
+2509 
-2520 ESHEKEQQEAPKF
+2520 
-2533 STAIVGKLESHEKEP
+2533 HEKEP

-2600 EGSRKSSPQPE
+2600 ESSRKSSPLPE
-2611 QHSETNS
+2611 LNSETNS
-2618 ENEEFDHNAPKTVV
+2618 ENEEFDPNAPKTVV

>member
-440 MILDDLLSRFNKLSP
+440 MILDDLLSRFDKLSP

-615 TAAKLSLKNVKP
+615 TAAKLNLKNVKP

-714 EHTQDVD
+714 EHAQDVD

-791 TPAPSPATATTNAE
+791 NPAPSPSPATATTNAE

-811 SNSTLENTVQNLEST
+811 STLENTAPNLEST
-826 TEQENETSVPEQDK
+826 TEQENEASVPEQDK
-840 EQDSSTV
+840 EQDSST
-847 LTDTQDNAQQDQAL
+847 
-861 ESDTKADTDS
+861 
-871 DSSLEN
+871 
-877 IAPNLE
+877 
-883 STTEQ
+883 
-888 EKETSVPEQ
+888 
-897 DKEQDSSTV
+897 TV

-913 AQQDQALESDTKAD
+913 AQQSQALESDTKAQTETD
-927 TETDSNSS
+927 SDSSLENTASALESTTELENEASVPEQDKEQDSTTVLTDTQDNAQQSQALESDTKAQTETDSNSS
-935 LENTAPNIE
+935 FENTAPALE

-1001 DQDNVAKELDN
+1001 DQDNVAEELDS
-1012 IFAEKEPQETPAHS
+1012 IFAEQEPQETPAHS

-1052 GELNNSKVQYIE
+1052 GDLNNSKVQYIE

-1076 PSQDAHAL
+1076 PSQDAHEL

-1090 TQSTSL
+1090 KQSTSL

-1136 KGQEKSD
+1136 KAQEKSD
-1143 HSAHTTTMK
+1143 HRAHTTAMK

-1205 DLSEQDKNQEL
+1205 DLSEQDKNHEL
-1216 NKDNADLKSTDK
+1216 NKDIADLKSTDK
-1228 SPANYDQNIGVSSE
+1228 APANDDQNIGVSSE

-1305 FNTVVSDSPETE
+1305 FNTVVSDSPEAESIT
-1317 RIAAE
+1317 AE
-1322 KAEQERLEAERIEAE
+1322 KAEQERLEAERLEAE

-1366 ERLEAERLEAERI
+1366 ERLEAERLEADRI

-1398 IAAEKAEQERLE
+1398 IAAEKAEQ
-1410 AERIEA
+1410 
-1416 ERIAAEKAEQER
+1416 
-1428 LEAERIEAERI
+1428 
-1439 AAEKA
+1439 
-1444 EQERLEAERIAAEK
+1444 
-1458 AEQERLEAE
+1458 E

-1537 RLEAEKAEQKL
+1537 RLEAE
-1548 LEAERIAAEKKAKE
+1548 
-1562 ERLEAERIKAE
+1562 

-1603 RLEAERIEA
+1603 RLEAERI
-1612 ERIAAEKAE
+1612 AAEKKAKE
-1621 QERLEAE
+1621 ERLDAE

-1646 AERIEAERIA
+1646 AERIT
-1656 AEKAEQERLEAE
+1656 AEKKAKEERLDTE

-1787 SASVS
+1787 NASVS

-1856 AKEKEQEQELAAQK
+1856 AKEKEQESAAQK
-1870 QPAIEQQQEQLDKQL
+1870 QPAIEQQQEQLDKQI

-1938 TGTAATAEVKVDAEV
+1938 TAAPAEVKADTEVTAKVDTDTAATAEVK
-1953 VAKTDTG
+1953 
-1960 TADTAVV
+1960 
-1967 KAETEVATDTAATT
+1967 AETEVAAKVDTDTEAPA
-1981 EVKIDAEVA
+1981 DAKADTEVA

-2004 SDAEVAAQDNP
+2004 ADAEVATEVAAKDSL
-2015 EDEYPSVGISS
+2015 EGEYPSVGISS
-2026 ENANDVKSDVEA
+2026 ENADDVKTDVEA

-2088 NNLASSVLE
+2088 NNLAPSVLE

-2217 GKETKPKANTKRG
+2217 GQETKPKANTKRG

-2239 QPVYVPNQVNHSPED
+2239 QPVYVPNQVNHSHED

-2442 QQEAPKFST
+2442 QK
-2451 AIVGK
+2451 
-2456 LESQEKEPEQAP
+2456 
-2468 EHSIGIVGKLESHEK
+2468 
-2483 EQQEA
+2483 EA

-2618 ENEEFDHNAPKTVV
+2618 ENEEFDPNAPKTVV

>member
-102 STNCDELLTRLKE
+102 STNCDELLSRLKE

-615 TAAKLSLKNVKP
+615 TDAKLSLKNVKP

-714 EHTQDVD
+714 EHTQDVG

-728 ADNSDLLNAIAQSIN
+728 ANNSDLLNAIAQSIN

-791 TPAPSPATATTNAE
+791 TPAPSQATATTNAE

-811 SNSTLENTVQNLEST
+811 STLENTAQNLEST

-840 EQDSSTV
+840 EHDSSTV
-847 LTDTQDNAQQDQAL
+847 LTDTQDNAQQSQAL
-861 ESDTKADTDS
+861 ESYTKA
-871 DSSLEN
+871 E
-877 IAPNLE
+877 
-883 STTEQ
+883 
-888 EKETSVPEQ
+888 
-897 DKEQDSSTV
+897 
-906 LTDTQDN
+906 
-913 AQQDQALESDTKAD
+913 

-935 LENTAPNIE
+935 FENTAPALE

-994 KNLNADH
+994 NNLNADH
-1001 DQDNVAKELDN
+1001 AQDNVAKELDN
-1012 IFAEKEPQETPAHS
+1012 IFAEKAELEAPAHS

-1076 PSQDAHAL
+1076 PSQDAHEL

-1090 TQSTSL
+1090 KQLTSL
-1096 PVSEPSKAAASS
+1096 PVSEPSKANSSS

-1116 EGKSSPFAIVS
+1116 EAKSSPFAIVS

-1143 HSAHTTTMK
+1143 HSAHTTAMK

-1216 NKDNADLKSTDK
+1216 NKDIADLKSTDK
-1228 SPANYDQNIGVSSE
+1228 SPANDDQNIGVSSE

-1305 FNTVVSDSPETE
+1305 FNTVVSDSPEAERIAAEKAEQERLEAARIEAE

-1322 KAEQERLEAERIEAE
+1322 KAEQERLEAERIEA
-1337 RIAAEKAEQER
+1337 
-1348 LEAARLEDERI
+1348 ERI

-1410 AERIEA
+1410 A
-1416 ERIAAEKAEQER
+1416 
-1428 LEAERIEAERI
+1428 
-1439 AAEKA
+1439 
-1444 EQERLEAERIAAEK
+1444 ERLEAERIAAEK

-1537 RLEAEKAEQKL
+1537 RLEAE
-1548 LEAERIAAEKKAKE
+1548 
-1562 ERLEAERIKAE
+1562 
-1573 RIAAEKAEQERLE
+1573 
-1586 TERLES
+1586 RLES

-1603 RLEAERIEA
+1603 RLET
-1612 ERIAAEKAE
+1612 
-1621 QERLEAE
+1621 
-1628 RLESERIA
+1628 
-1636 AEKAEQERLE
+1636 
-1646 AERIEAERIA
+1646 
-1656 AEKAEQERLEAE
+1656 E

-1787 SASVS
+1787 NASVS

-1856 AKEKEQEQELAAQK
+1856 AKEKEQELAAQK
-1870 QPAIEQQQEQLDKQL
+1870 QPAIEQQQEQLDKQI

-1938 TGTAATAEVKVDAEV
+1938 TAAPSEVKADTEVTAKVDTDTAATADVKAETEVAAKVDTDTAATAEVK
-1953 VAKTDTG
+1953 
-1960 TADTAVV
+1960 
-1967 KAETEVATDTAATT
+1967 AETEVAAKVATDTAATT
-1981 EVKIDAEVA
+1981 EVKVDAEVA

-2004 SDAEVAAQDNP
+2004 ADAEVATEVTAKDSL
-2015 EDEYPSVGISS
+2015 EGEYPSVGISS
-2026 ENANDVKSDVEA
+2026 ESADDVKADVEA

-2088 NNLASSVLE
+2088 NNLAPSVLE

-2206 LRRAMYGDDSS
+2206 LRRAMFGDDSS
-2217 GKETKPKANTKRG
+2217 GQETKPKANTKRG

-2456 LESQEKEPEQAP
+2456 LES
-2468 EHSIGIVGKLESHEK
+2468 
-2483 EQQEA
+2483 
-2488 PKFSTA
+2488 
-2494 IVGKLESQEKEPEQA
+2494 
-2509 PEHSIGIVGKL
+2509 
-2520 ESHEKEQQEAPKF
+2520 
-2533 STAIVGKLESHEKEP
+2533 HEKEP

-2618 ENEEFDHNAPKTVV
+2618 ENEEFDPNAPKTVV

>member
-102 STNCDELLTRLKE
+102 STNCDELLSRLKE

-714 EHTQDVD
+714 EHAQDVD

-791 TPAPSPATATTNAE
+791 TPAPSQATATTNAE
-805 TETDSN
+805 SKAETETYSNSSLENTAPNLESTTEQENEASVPEQDKEQDSYTVLTDTQDNAQQSQALESDTKAQTETDSN
-811 SNSTLENTVQNLEST
+811 SSLENTAPALENT

-840 EQDSSTV
+840 EQDSSNV
-847 LTDTQDNAQQDQAL
+847 LTDTRDNAQQDQAL
-861 ESDTKADTDS
+861 ESDTKA
-871 DSSLEN
+871 E
-877 IAPNLE
+877 
-883 STTEQ
+883 
-888 EKETSVPEQ
+888 
-897 DKEQDSSTV
+897 
-906 LTDTQDN
+906 
-913 AQQDQALESDTKAD
+913 
-927 TETDSNSS
+927 TETETETETGSDSS
-935 LENTAPNIE
+935 LENTAPILE
-944 STTEQENEAPVP
+944 STTKQENAALVP
-956 EQDKEQDSSTV
+956 E
-967 LTDTQDNAQQDQA
+967 QDNAQQDQA

-1001 DQDNVAKELDN
+1001 AQDNVAKELDN

-1052 GELNNSKVQYIE
+1052 GDLNNSKVQYIE

-1090 TQSTSL
+1090 KQSTSL

-1143 HSAHTTTMK
+1143 HSAHTTAMK

-1216 NKDNADLKSTDK
+1216 NKNIADLNSIDK
-1228 SPANYDQNIGVSSE
+1228 SPANDDQNIGVSSE

-1322 KAEQERLEAERIEAE
+1322 KAEQERLEAARI
-1337 RIAAEKAEQER
+1337 
-1348 LEAARLEDERI
+1348 
-1359 AAEKAEQ
+1359 
-1366 ERLEAERLEAERI
+1366 EAERI

-1439 AAEKA
+1439 AT
-1444 EQERLEAERIAAEK
+1444 
-1458 AEQERLEAE
+1458 
-1467 RLEAERIAAEKA
+1467 
-1479 EQERLEAER
+1479 
-1488 IEAERIAAEKAEQER
+1488 
-1503 LEAERIEAERIAA
+1503 
-1516 EKAEQERLEA
+1516 
-1526 ERIAAEKAEQE
+1526 
-1537 RLEAEKAEQKL
+1537 
-1548 LEAERIAAEKKAKE
+1548 
-1562 ERLEAERIKAE
+1562 
-1573 RIAAEKAEQERLE
+1573 EKAEQERLE

-1603 RLEAERIEA
+1603 L
-1612 ERIAAEKAE
+1612 
-1621 QERLEAE
+1621 
-1628 RLESERIA
+1628 
-1636 AEKAEQERLE
+1636 
-1646 AERIEAERIA
+1646 
-1656 AEKAEQERLEAE
+1656 
-1668 RLESERIA
+1668 
-1676 AEKAEQERLEAERIA
+1676 LEAERIA

-1787 SASVS
+1787 NASVS

-1856 AKEKEQEQELAAQK
+1856 AKEKEQELAAQK

-1892 KVDSSAKDNKTEGQI
+1892 KVDSSAKDNKTDGQI

-1938 TGTAATAEVKVDAEV
+1938 TAATAEVKADTEVTAKVDTDTAATAQVKVDTDTAATAEVK
-1953 VAKTDTG
+1953 
-1960 TADTAVV
+1960 
-1967 KAETEVATDTAATT
+1967 AETEVAAKVATDTAATT
-1981 EVKIDAEVA
+1981 EVKVDAEVA
-1990 AKDDIGTAATAQVN
+1990 AKADTGTAAPTDVKAETEVSAKVDTAT
-2004 SDAEVAAQDNP
+2004 AAPADVKADTEIAAKDNP
-2015 EDEYPSVGISS
+2015 EGEYPSVGISS
-2026 ENANDVKSDVEA
+2026 ENADDVKTDVEA

-2044 QAEVDASD
+2044 QAEVYASD

-2088 NNLASSVLE
+2088 NNLAPSVLE

-2217 GKETKPKANTKRG
+2217 GQETKPKANTKRG

-2321 TFSTAIVGKREPVET
+2321 N
-2336 EAQEAP
+2336 
-2342 VHSIG
+2342 
-2347 IVGKLESHEKE
+2347 
-2358 QQEAPKFSTAIVGK
+2358 FSTAIVGK

-2380 PQAPTHSIGIV
+2380 PQAPT
-2391 GKLESHEKEQQ
+2391 
-2402 EAPKFSTAIVGKL
+2402 
-2415 ESQEKEPEQAPE
+2415 
-2427 HSIGIVGK
+2427 
-2435 LESHEKE
+2435 
-2442 QQEAPKFST
+2442 
-2451 AIVGK
+2451 
-2456 LESQEKEPEQAP
+2456 
-2468 EHSIGIVGKLESHEK
+2468 HSIGIVGKLESHEK

-2618 ENEEFDHNAPKTVV
+2618 ENEEFDPNAPKTVV

>member
-102 STNCDELLTRLKE
+102 STNCDELLSRLKE

-615 TAAKLSLKNVKP
+615 TDAKLSLKNVKP

-714 EHTQDVD
+714 EHTQDVG

-728 ADNSDLLNAIAQSIN
+728 ANNSDLLNAIAQSIN

-791 TPAPSPATATTNAE
+791 TPAPSQATATTNAE

-811 SNSTLENTVQNLEST
+811 STLENTAQNLEST

-840 EQDSSTV
+840 EHDSSTV
-847 LTDTQDNAQQDQAL
+847 LTDTQDNAQQSQAL
-861 ESDTKADTDS
+861 ESYTKA
-871 DSSLEN
+871 E
-877 IAPNLE
+877 
-883 STTEQ
+883 
-888 EKETSVPEQ
+888 
-897 DKEQDSSTV
+897 
-906 LTDTQDN
+906 
-913 AQQDQALESDTKAD
+913 

-935 LENTAPNIE
+935 FENTAPALE
-944 STTEQENEAPVP
+944 STTEQENEAAVP

-994 KNLNADH
+994 NNLNADH
-1001 DQDNVAKELDN
+1001 AQDNVAKELDN
-1012 IFAEKEPQETPAHS
+1012 IFAEKAELEAPAHS

-1076 PSQDAHAL
+1076 PSQDAHEL

-1090 TQSTSL
+1090 KQLTSL
-1096 PVSEPSKAAASS
+1096 PVSEPSKANSSS

-1116 EGKSSPFAIVS
+1116 EAKSSPFAIVS

-1143 HSAHTTTMK
+1143 HSAHTTAMK

-1216 NKDNADLKSTDK
+1216 NKDIADLKSTDK
-1228 SPANYDQNIGVSSE
+1228 SPANDDQNIGVSSE

-1305 FNTVVSDSPETE
+1305 FNTVVSDSPEAE

-1322 KAEQERLEAERIEAE
+1322 KAEQERLEAARIEAE

-1348 LEAARLEDERI
+1348 LEAERF
-1359 AAEKAEQ
+1359 
-1366 ERLEAERLEAERI
+1366 EAERI

-1398 IAAEKAEQERLE
+1398 IAT
-1410 AERIEA
+1410 
-1416 ERIAAEKAEQER
+1416 
-1428 LEAERIEAERI
+1428 
-1439 AAEKA
+1439 
-1444 EQERLEAERIAAEK
+1444 
-1458 AEQERLEAE
+1458 
-1467 RLEAERIAAEKA
+1467 
-1479 EQERLEAER
+1479 
-1488 IEAERIAAEKAEQER
+1488 
-1503 LEAERIEAERIAA
+1503 
-1516 EKAEQERLEA
+1516 
-1526 ERIAAEKAEQE
+1526 
-1537 RLEAEKAEQKL
+1537 
-1548 LEAERIAAEKKAKE
+1548 
-1562 ERLEAERIKAE
+1562 
-1573 RIAAEKAEQERLE
+1573 EKAEQERLE
-1586 TERLES
+1586 T
-1592 ERIAA
+1592 
-1597 EKAEQE
+1597 
-1603 RLEAERIEA
+1603 
-1612 ERIAAEKAE
+1612 
-1621 QERLEAE
+1621 
-1628 RLESERIA
+1628 
-1636 AEKAEQERLE
+1636 
-1646 AERIEAERIA
+1646 
-1656 AEKAEQERLEAE
+1656 E

-1787 SASVS
+1787 NASVS

-1870 QPAIEQQQEQLDKQL
+1870 QPAIEQQQEQLDKQI

-1938 TGTAATAEVKVDAEV
+1938 TAAPSEVKADTEVTAKVDTDTAAPADVKAETEVAAKVDTDTAATAEVK
-1953 VAKTDTG
+1953 
-1960 TADTAVV
+1960 
-1967 KAETEVATDTAATT
+1967 AETEVAAKVATDTAATT
-1981 EVKIDAEVA
+1981 EVKVDAEVA

-2004 SDAEVAAQDNP
+2004 ADAEVATEVTAKDSL
-2015 EDEYPSVGISS
+2015 EGEYPSVGISS
-2026 ENANDVKSDVEA
+2026 ESADDVKADVEA

-2088 NNLASSVLE
+2088 NNLAPSVLE

-2206 LRRAMYGDDSS
+2206 LRRAMFGDDSS
-2217 GKETKPKANTKRG
+2217 GQETKPKANTKRG

-2266 ATTFPSEPPKEDS
+2266 AITFPSEPPKEDS

-2442 QQEAPKFST
+2442 QK
-2451 AIVGK
+2451 
-2456 LESQEKEPEQAP
+2456 
-2468 EHSIGIVGKLESHEK
+2468 
-2483 EQQEA
+2483 
-2488 PKFSTA
+2488 
-2494 IVGKLESQEKEPEQA
+2494 
-2509 PEHSIGIVGKL
+2509 
-2520 ESHEKEQQEAPKF
+2520 EAPKF

-2618 ENEEFDHNAPKTVV
+2618 ENEEFDPNAPKTVV

>member
-102 STNCDELLTRLKE
+102 STNCDELLSRLKE

-714 EHTQDVD
+714 EHAQDVD
-721 NTQNDTD
+721 NTQHDTD

-811 SNSTLENTVQNLEST
+811 STLENTAQNLEST
-826 TEQENETSVPEQDK
+826 TEQENEASVPEQDK

-861 ESDTKADTDS
+861 DSDTKAQTESETDS

-877 IAPNLE
+877 TALNLE

-888 EKETSVPEQ
+888 ENEAPVPEQ
-897 DKEQDSSTV
+897 DKEQDSSTTV

-913 AQQDQALESDTKAD
+913 AQQDQALESDTKAE

-935 LENTAPNIE
+935 LENTAPALE
-944 STTEQENEAPVP
+944 STTEQENEAAVP

-994 KNLNADH
+994 KNLNTDH

-1052 GELNNSKVQYIE
+1052 GDLNNSKVQYIE

-1076 PSQDAHAL
+1076 PSQDAHEL

-1090 TQSTSL
+1090 KQSTSL

-1136 KGQEKSD
+1136 KAQEKSD
-1143 HSAHTTTMK
+1143 HSAHTTAMK

-1205 DLSEQDKNQEL
+1205 DLSEQDKNQAL

-1228 SPANYDQNIGVSSE
+1228 TPANDDQNIGVSSE

-1305 FNTVVSDSPETE
+1305 FNTVVSDSPE
-1317 RIAAE
+1317 
-1322 KAEQERLEAERIEAE
+1322 AE

-1348 LEAARLEDERI
+1348 LEAA
-1359 AAEKAEQ
+1359 
-1366 ERLEAERLEAERI
+1366 
-1379 AAEKAEQE
+1379 
-1387 RLEAERIEAER
+1387 RIEAER

-1410 AERIEA
+1410 AERI
-1416 ERIAAEKAEQER
+1416 
-1428 LEAERIEAERI
+1428 
-1439 AAEKA
+1439 
-1444 EQERLEAERIAAEK
+1444 EAERIAAEK

-1503 LEAERIEAERIAA
+1503 LEAER
-1516 EKAEQERLEA
+1516 
-1526 ERIAAEKAEQE
+1526 
-1537 RLEAEKAEQKL
+1537 
-1548 LEAERIAAEKKAKE
+1548 
-1562 ERLEAERIKAE
+1562 
-1573 RIAAEKAEQERLE
+1573 
-1586 TERLES
+1586 LES

-1603 RLEAERIEA
+1603 RLET
-1612 ERIAAEKAE
+1612 
-1621 QERLEAE
+1621 
-1628 RLESERIA
+1628 
-1636 AEKAEQERLE
+1636 
-1646 AERIEAERIA
+1646 
-1656 AEKAEQERLEAE
+1656 E

-1787 SASVS
+1787 NASVS

-1856 AKEKEQEQELAAQK
+1856 AKEKEQELAAQK

-1938 TGTAATAEVKVDAEV
+1938 TATPSEVKADTEVTAKVDTDTAATAD
-1953 VAKTDTG
+1953 
-1960 TADTAVV
+1960 V
-1967 KAETEVATDTAATT
+1967 KAETEVAAKVDT
-1981 EVKIDAEVA
+1981 
-1990 AKDDIGTAATAQVN
+1990 GTAATAQVN
-2004 SDAEVAAQDNP
+2004 ADAEVATEVAAKDSL
-2015 EDEYPSVGISS
+2015 EGEYPCVGISS

-2088 NNLASSVLE
+2088 NNLAPSVLE

-2230 SYVNLDDYK
+2230 SFVNLDDYK

-2380 PQAPTHSIGIV
+2380 PKAPT
-2391 GKLESHEKEQQ
+2391 
-2402 EAPKFSTAIVGKL
+2402 
-2415 ESQEKEPEQAPE
+2415 
-2427 HSIGIVGK
+2427 
-2435 LESHEKE
+2435 
-2442 QQEAPKFST
+2442 
-2451 AIVGK
+2451 
-2456 LESQEKEPEQAP
+2456 
-2468 EHSIGIVGKLESHEK
+2468 HSIGIVGKLESHEK

-2618 ENEEFDHNAPKTVV
+2618 ENEEFDPNAPKTVV

>member
-102 STNCDELLTRLKE
+102 STNCDELLSRLKE

-615 TAAKLSLKNVKP
+615 TDAKLSLKNVKP

-714 EHTQDVD
+714 EHTQDVG

-728 ADNSDLLNAIAQSIN
+728 ANNSDLLNAIAQSIN

-791 TPAPSPATATTNAE
+791 TPAPSQATATTNAE
-805 TETDSN
+805 TETDSD
-811 SNSTLENTVQNLEST
+811 SSLENTALNLESTTEQENEAPVPEQDKEHDSSTVLTDTQDNAQQSQALESDTKAETKTDSDSSLENTAQNLEST

-847 LTDTQDNAQQDQAL
+847 LTDTQDNAQQSQAL
-861 ESDTKADTDS
+861 ESDTKAQTETDS
-871 DSSLEN
+871 DSSF
-877 IAPNLE
+877 
-883 STTEQ
+883 
-888 EKETSVPEQ
+888 
-897 DKEQDSSTV
+897 
-906 LTDTQDN
+906 
-913 AQQDQALESDTKAD
+913 
-927 TETDSNSS
+927 
-935 LENTAPNIE
+935 ENTAPALE

-956 EQDKEQDSSTV
+956 EQDKEQDNSTV

-987 DSTQVSE
+987 DSTQISE
-994 KNLNADH
+994 NNLNADH
-1001 DQDNVAKELDN
+1001 AQDNVAKELDN
-1012 IFAEKEPQETPAHS
+1012 IFAEKAELEAPAHS

-1076 PSQDAHAL
+1076 PSQDAHEL

-1090 TQSTSL
+1090 KQSTSL

-1136 KGQEKSD
+1136 KAQEKSD
-1143 HSAHTTTMK
+1143 HSAHTTAMK

-1216 NKDNADLKSTDK
+1216 NKNIADLKSIDK
-1228 SPANYDQNIGVSSE
+1228 SPANDDQNIGVSSE

-1305 FNTVVSDSPETE
+1305 FNTVVSDSPE
-1317 RIAAE
+1317 
-1322 KAEQERLEAERIEAE
+1322 AE

-1348 LEAARLEDERI
+1348 LEAA
-1359 AAEKAEQ
+1359 
-1366 ERLEAERLEAERI
+1366 
-1379 AAEKAEQE
+1379 
-1387 RLEAERIEAER
+1387 RIEAER

-1410 AERIEA
+1410 AERI
-1416 ERIAAEKAEQER
+1416 
-1428 LEAERIEAERI
+1428 
-1439 AAEKA
+1439 
-1444 EQERLEAERIAAEK
+1444 EAERIAAEK

-1537 RLEAEKAEQKL
+1537 RLEAERIAAEKAEQERL
-1548 LEAERIAAEKKAKE
+1548 EAERLEAERIAAEKAE
-1562 ERLEAERIKAE
+1562 QERLEAERIAAEKAEQERLEAERIAAEKAEQERLEAERLESE

-1603 RLEAERIEA
+1603 RLEAERIAAEKAEQERLEA

-1628 RLESERIA
+1628 RI
-1636 AEKAEQERLE
+1636 
-1646 AERIEAERIA
+1646 
-1656 AEKAEQERLEAE
+1656 
-1668 RLESERIA
+1668 
-1676 AEKAEQERLEAERIA
+1676 EAERIA

-1787 SASVS
+1787 NASVS

-1870 QPAIEQQQEQLDKQL
+1870 QPAIEQQQEQLDKQI

-1938 TGTAATAEVKVDAEV
+1938 TAAPSEVKADTEVTAKVDTDTAAP
-1953 VAKTDTG
+1953 
-1960 TADTAVV
+1960 ADV
-1967 KAETEVATDTAATT
+1967 KAETEVAAKVDTGTAATADVKAET
-1981 EVKIDAEVA
+1981 EVAAKVDTDTEAPADVKADTEVA

-2004 SDAEVAAQDNP
+2004 ADAEVATEVAAKDSL
-2015 EDEYPSVGISS
+2015 EGEYPSVGISS

-2088 NNLASSVLE
+2088 NNLAPSVLE

-2217 GKETKPKANTKRG
+2217 GQETMPKANTKRG

-2239 QPVYVPNQVNHSPED
+2239 QPVYVPNQVNHSHED

-2442 QQEAPKFST
+2442 QK
-2451 AIVGK
+2451 
-2456 LESQEKEPEQAP
+2456 
-2468 EHSIGIVGKLESHEK
+2468 
-2483 EQQEA
+2483 EA

-2618 ENEEFDHNAPKTVV
+2618 ENEEFDPNAPKTVV